1 MKLKRFAAGF
11 VAAVM
16 AFTVVGT
23 PLGDILPEVKVNVAT
38 VAGAETYGDF
48 WYDILDDGTVE
59 ITDYSGSAENVN
71 IPAEIDGKSV
81 TSIGDN
87 AFYNC
92 SSIISITIPNSVTSI
107 GDYAFDWC
115 LHLKSIT
122 IPNSVT
128 SIGYS
133 AFKYCASLANI
144 EIPDSVTSIGEFAF
158 DNCRNLISVTMPDS
172 VISIAKSTFCDC
184 KSLTSITIPDS
195 VTNIGD
201 SAFRGCESL
210 TSITIPDSVTSIG
223 YSAFF
228 KCEELIEIIVN
239 LDNKNYTSVNGILF
253 NKDKTELICYP
264 SGKFGRRYT
273 IPNGVTSIG
282 DSAFIGCTSLTS
294 ITIPNSVTSIGDSA
308 FSGCT
313 SLTSITIPN
322 SVASLGDSTFSDC
335 TGLTSITIPDSV
347 ASIGDST
354 FSDCT
359 SLASITIPDSVTSI
373 GDWAFSNC
381 TSLASITIP
390 DSVTSIGD
398 WAFKFCSNITSIDV
412 AVNNKNYISV
422 NNVLFNKDKTELM
435 VYPCGKDDKSYKIP
449 DSVTHIGDWTF
460 YNCTSLES
468 IEIPDSVT
476 SIGYKAFCNC
486 PLLINVEIP
495 NSVEKIEYG
504 AFGYIG
510 ESKNFS
516 GKVNDIFVI
525 YCANNSVAASY
536 AEENGI
542 TCKKLCTG
550 SHTYSNE
557 WTVDREATIDD
568 FGIKSRHCTK
578 CGFATD
584 ITVIPQKYELIY
596 EINDENNLCV
606 SGYKGK
612 PVNVVIPSEVDGKSV
627 TSIYGAFSDCSSLTS
642 ITIPDSVT
650 SIGYWYFDSCENLNE
665 INVNLDNKNY
675 TSVNGV
681 LFNKDKTTLL
691 RYPCG
696 KNDKNYIIPDSVT
709 SIGYESFERCTNLAS
724 ITIPDSVT
732 EIDSRAFSGC
742 TSLASITIPN
752 SVTSIGSSAFDGC
765 SSLTEIKVE
774 IGNLNYVSVNGV
786 LYNKNKTT
794 ILCYPAGKKDKNY
807 TIIDGVTSINVCA
820 FENCKSLTSIAIPNS
835 VTSIGGSAFYDCT
848 SLASI
853 TISNRVTSIDD
864 GTFYNCSSLTSIMI
878 PGSVTNI
885 GYHAFRG
892 CTSLTSIS
900 IPDSVT
906 SIGDGAFFGC
916 TSLKSITIPNSVT
929 NIDDCAFYNCTS
941 LASITI
947 PDSVI
952 NIGSSMFRY
961 CISLTDVTIPNSMTS
976 IGGSAFEGCTS
987 LTSIT
992 IPDSVTSIGDTA
1004 FFDCISLKNVTI
1016 SNSVTSIG
1024 NGAFMNCTNLTSIMI
1039 PGSVTNIGYSAFYN
1053 CTSLTNVTIP
1063 NSVIK
1068 INNGAFSRCAS
1079 LTSITIPDSVTGI
1092 GYHAFYK
1099 CINLNSATILSGATN
1114 IDNEAFEYCNKL
1126 KHIHIPYGSNY
1137 SEYSRKVD
1145 LPTDPEYYFVLTSS
1159 GHCPDESCPDG
1170 LYQPD
1175 IEDDRDNPN
1184 GVIINDGSYSL
1195 SDSNATSNGVMSSI
1209 SSGEKKDM
1217 TVDGGSL
1224 VIDGGLGK
1232 TYNIG
1237 TLTIKRGKLT
1247 IRNAVVNIDNLIIYG
1262 DSEYDGLWINSSAK
1276 VNVNMYADVTGGYN
1290 RLFTLWKKQGGTLSV
1305 SGTLNVNRDL
1315 TIEKGGNFT
1324 QNAGSTIK
1332 VNGNVEFTSC
1342 YAPVL
1347 RGGTLWIKGNF
1358 THKSAKTTADS
1369 NHKTIF
1375 FGNTDKKLSVGSF
1388 KFGKLYLTNEA
1399 DNGNNLKNV
1408 LRTENAPF
1416 GIMTCDANGIPV
1428 ASRGKYLKDY
1438 DGSGEWYNG
1447 WIGSVSKQFDSYGS
1461 VSNKI
1466 TGIEIVDKSVEE
1478 SIYAKV
1484 ETYAMLMATGLPDDM
1499 TGDSRNTCITF
1510 KNIKVNYKGKEKK
1523 ATISFVYK
1531 DAIAKLKEYAALLD
1545 TSFPSDGMHLSSIS
1559 YFVNIGNESFTGTYK
1574 MTAATNQK
1582 LFAQECLDII
1592 DKGWKD
1598 DVKSYVKTYSNKL
1611 CGVAYSKIKK
1621 PEFVNTLMN
1630 AYKTY
1635 GSTNEKIEKWKSLME
1650 KTMSTFDFADKLVS
1664 VHCPTDVYIYNKNG
1678 ELVGS
1683 VINNVINLDEDSDI
1697 IIFVENS
1704 EKTIYLDDEKY
1715 DIKVLANG
1723 TGTMD
1728 YSVTWIGD
1736 DGEELKSMSYSGLTV
1751 DGDHV
1756 YTQDTDNANGS
1767 QLEGTASGES
1777 ITVSPTETTVGE
1789 NIATNGHKLTVADN
1803 GGDDIWY
1810 CEDCGK
1816 YFSDEKGIN
1825 EVNINA
1831 VSLLE
1836 SISIGGTAL
1845 DALNYTD
1852 KSYKYKVNAEL
1863 RKPPE
1868 VTAVAKD
1875 SNAQIS
1881 IEQADGLLGYQYQRT
1896 ATVTVSSADGN
1907 NTSVYKIVFM
1917 PEDIVLSESDFTD
1930 TDYRDYIAGFDS
1942 NNDGILTADEL
1953 TDAELPSTD
1962 HNFGEWTIKKEAT
1975 CSEKGIATRTCADC
1989 DMTETASIPLVY
2001 HDYSDEWT
2009 TDKEPS
2015 CTEAGS
2021 KSHHC
2026 TRCKAKK
2033 DITSIPATG
2042 HTTVIDAAV
2051 APTCTESGLTEG
2063 SHCSVCDEIIKEQ
2076 EIIPALGHDIVNG
2089 ICKNCK
2095 RTELQCMQSNHPY
2108 DNDCDQT
2115 WTIHRDGAV
2124 RIDVT
2129 FTEDT
2134 YTESDYDYIYIYD
2147 GDDELVGSY
2156 SGDELSGTKIT
2167 VNSDTVKIRL
2177 TSDSSNTE
2185 YGFALDKI
2193 EYSTEAQCAHSNTEI
2208 RNAKSAGCTTEG
2220 YTGDTY
2226 CKDCGEKISSGEV
2239 IPATGHTE
2247 VTDKA
2252 VAATCTKTGL
2262 TEGKHCSVC
2271 DAVIKAQEVVPA
2283 KGHTEVTDK
2292 AVEATCTK
2300 TGLTE
2305 GKHCSVCDAVIKAQE
2320 VVPATGKHSFGNWKI
2335 TKAATCTA
2343 TGTKTR
2349 TCSVCGKVETQT
2361 IAKTA
2366 HKYVNTVVK
2375 PTYTAQGYTL
2385 HKCSVCGTSYKDTYT
2400 AKLTLA
2406 KVTGVRLGGRAADA
2420 LRVNWN
2426 KDANASGYIVE
2437 MYQGNKWV
2445 RAAKIASN
2453 ATTTYRAS
2461 GLKASTVYK
2470 FRVRAY
2476 KMSGKTAVYS
2486 AYSTE
2491 LAARTNPSVMTGV
2504 KLSGRAADA
2513 LRINWTKNT
2522 SADGY
2527 IIEMYQ
2533 GNKWVRVAKI
2543 TNSNTTTFRKAGL
2556 KASSVYKFR
2565 VRAYKM
2571 SGSTAL
2577 YGSYSAT
2584 VTARTNPSIVKGV
2597 KIGGKAKDAL
2607 RVNWTKNASA
2617 QGYIVEMYKGGKWVR
2632 VAKITNGNT
2641 TTYRKVG
2648 LAKNTAYK
2656 FRVKA
2661 YYMSGKTALYGNY
2674 GSVSGKTAAK

>member
-16 AFTVVGT
+16 ALAVLGT
-23 PLGDILPEVKVNVAT
+23 PLGDILPFVRESVAT
-38 VAGAETYGDF
+38 TAGAESYGDF
-48 WYDILDDGTVE
+48 EYDIYYNGTVE
-59 ITDYSGSAENVN
+59 ITKYNGSAEKVD

-81 TSIGDN
+81 ASIGYA
-87 AFYNC
+87 AFYDCRNL
-92 SSIISITIPNSVTSI
+92 ISITIPSSVISIRKAFISCVNLKVIDVAVDNKYYASANGVLFDKEKKTLIYYPCGKNDESYTIPNGVTSI
-107 GDYAFDWC
+107 GEEAFDTCWN
-115 LHLKSIT
+115 LKSIT
-122 IPNSVT
+122 IPNGVVW
-128 SIGYS
+128 IGES
-133 AFKYCASLANI
+133 AFNSCTELINI
-144 EIPDSVTSIGEFAF
+144 TIPDSVESIGYGAF
-158 DNCRNLISVTMPDS
+158 GSCN
-172 VISIAKSTFCDC
+172 
-184 KSLTSITIPDS
+184 SLTSITIPDGVEIIDEITFYNCFNLTSISIPDS
-195 VTNIGD
+195 VTYIGK
-201 SAFRGCESL
+201 SAFYNCQSLTKITLPDGITNIENQAFKGCSNLIDITIPSSIENIDDWVFYGCYSL

-223 YSAFF
+223 ESAFYCC
-228 KCEELIEIIVN
+228 K
-239 LDNKNYTSVNGILF
+239 
-253 NKDKTELICYP
+253 
-264 SGKFGRRYT
+264 
-273 IPNGVTSIG
+273 
-282 DSAFIGCTSLTS
+282 SLTS
-294 ITIPNSVTSIGDSA
+294 ITIPNSVTSI
-308 FSGCT
+308 
-313 SLTSITIPN
+313 
-322 SVASLGDSTFSDC
+322 
-335 TGLTSITIPDSV
+335 
-347 ASIGDST
+347 
-354 FSDCT
+354 
-359 SLASITIPDSVTSI
+359 
-373 GDWAFSNC
+373 
-381 TSLASITIP
+381 
-390 DSVTSIGD
+390 
-398 WAFKFCSNITSIDV
+398 
-412 AVNNKNYISV
+412 
-422 NNVLFNKDKTELM
+422 
-435 VYPCGKDDKSYKIP
+435 DD
-449 DSVTHIGDWTF
+449 
-460 YNCTSLES
+460 
-468 IEIPDSVT
+468 
-476 SIGYKAFCNC
+476 
-486 PLLINVEIP
+486 
-495 NSVEKIEYG
+495 
-504 AFGYIG
+504 
-510 ESKNFS
+510 
-516 GKVNDIFVI
+516 
-525 YCANNSVAASY
+525 
-536 AEENGI
+536 
-542 TCKKLCTG
+542 
-550 SHTYSNE
+550 
-557 WTVDREATIDD
+557 
-568 FGIKSRHCTK
+568 
-578 CGFATD
+578 
-584 ITVIPQKYELIY
+584 
-596 EINDENNLCV
+596 
-606 SGYKGK
+606 
-612 PVNVVIPSEVDGKSV
+612 
-627 TSIYGAFSDCSSLTS
+627 
-642 ITIPDSVT
+642 
-650 SIGYWYFDSCENLNE
+650 
-665 INVNLDNKNY
+665 
-675 TSVNGV
+675 
-681 LFNKDKTTLL
+681 
-691 RYPCG
+691 
-696 KNDKNYIIPDSVT
+696 
-709 SIGYESFERCTNLAS
+709 
-724 ITIPDSVT
+724 
-732 EIDSRAFSGC
+732 
-742 TSLASITIPN
+742 
-752 SVTSIGSSAFDGC
+752 
-765 SSLTEIKVE
+765 
-774 IGNLNYVSVNGV
+774 
-786 LYNKNKTT
+786 
-794 ILCYPAGKKDKNY
+794 
-807 TIIDGVTSINVCA
+807 
-820 FENCKSLTSIAIPNS
+820 
-835 VTSIGGSAFYDCT
+835 
-848 SLASI
+848 
-853 TISNRVTSIDD
+853 
-864 GTFYNCSSLTSIMI
+864 
-878 PGSVTNI
+878 
-885 GYHAFRG
+885 
-892 CTSLTSIS
+892 
-900 IPDSVT
+900 
-906 SIGDGAFFGC
+906 
-916 TSLKSITIPNSVT
+916 
-929 NIDDCAFYNCTS
+929 
-941 LASITI
+941 
-947 PDSVI
+947 
-952 NIGSSMFRY
+952 
-961 CISLTDVTIPNSMTS
+961 
-976 IGGSAFEGCTS
+976 
-987 LTSIT
+987 
-992 IPDSVTSIGDTA
+992 
-1004 FFDCISLKNVTI
+1004 
-1016 SNSVTSIG
+1016 
-1024 NGAFMNCTNLTSIMI
+1024 
-1039 PGSVTNIGYSAFYN
+1039 
-1053 CTSLTNVTIP
+1053 
-1063 NSVIK
+1063 
-1068 INNGAFSRCAS
+1068 
-1079 LTSITIPDSVTGI
+1079 
-1092 GYHAFYK
+1092 
-1099 CINLNSATILSGATN
+1099 
-1114 IDNEAFEYCNKL
+1114 EAFEYCDNL
-1126 KHIHIPYGSNY
+1126 KHIHIPYGTNY
-1137 SEYSRKVD
+1137 SEYSGKGS
-1145 LPTDPEYYFVLTSS
+1145 LPSDPEYYFVLTSS

-1290 RLFTLWKKQGGTLSV
+1290 RLFTLWKKQGGTLNV

-1347 RGGTLWIKGNF
+1347 KGGTLWVKGNF

-1416 GIMTCDANGIPV
+1416 GIMTCDANGTPV

-1438 DGSGEWYNG
+1438 DGTGEWYSG

-1728 YSVTWIGD
+1728 YSVMWIGD

-1836 SISIGGTAL
+1836 SISIGGAAL

-1852 KSYKYKVNAEL
+1852 KSYEYKVNAEL

-1896 ATVTVSSADGN
+1896 ATVTVTSADGN
-1907 NTSVYKIVFM
+1907 NTSVYKIVFI

-1962 HNFGEWTIKKEAT
+1962 HNFGEWTIKKKAT

-2042 HTTVIDAAV
+2042 HKYVETVV
-2051 APTCTESGLTEG
+2051 EPSYSNRGYTLYE
-2063 SHCSVCDEIIKEQ
+2063 CSVCGYSYKDNYEEQ
-2076 EIIPALGHDIVNG
+2076 LIVPAVTGFASGSQTKSSAVLGWDKVSCADG
-2089 ICKNCK
+2089 YAV
-2095 RTELQCMQSNHPY
+2095 ELY
-2108 DNDCDQT
+2108 T
-2115 WTIHRDGAV
+2115 DGKWNEV
-2124 RIDVT
+2124 FR
-2129 FTEDT
+2129 
-2134 YTESDYDYIYIYD
+2134 
-2147 GDDELVGSY
+2147 
-2156 SGDELSGTKIT
+2156 
-2167 VNSDTVKIRL
+2167 
-2177 TSDSSNTE
+2177 TSDSSVTSCTV
-2185 YGFALDKI
+2185 GSLKADSI
-2193 EYSTEAQCAHSNTEI
+2193 YSLRI
-2208 RNAKSAGCTTEG
+2208 RA
-2220 YTGDTY
+2220 
-2226 CKDCGEKISSGEV
+2226 
-2239 IPATGHTE
+2239 
-2247 VTDKA
+2247 
-2252 VAATCTKTGL
+2252 
-2262 TEGKHCSVC
+2262 
-2271 DAVIKAQEVVPA
+2271 
-2283 KGHTEVTDK
+2283 
-2292 AVEATCTK
+2292 
-2300 TGLTE
+2300 
-2305 GKHCSVCDAVIKAQE
+2305 
-2320 VVPATGKHSFGNWKI
+2320 F
-2335 TKAATCTA
+2335 
-2343 TGTKTR
+2343 
-2349 TCSVCGKVETQT
+2349 
-2361 IAKTA
+2361 
-2366 HKYVNTVVK
+2366 
-2375 PTYTAQGYTL
+2375 
-2385 HKCSVCGTSYKDTYT
+2385 KDTDDGTVYSDYT
-2400 AKLTLA
+2400 RLAVKTKLSG
-2406 KVTGVRLGGRAADA
+2406 VT
-2420 LRVNWN
+2420 
-2426 KDANASGYIVE
+2426 
-2437 MYQGNKWV
+2437 
-2445 RAAKIASN
+2445 
-2453 ATTTYRAS
+2453 
-2461 GLKASTVYK
+2461 GLKAQGVT
-2470 FRVRAY
+2470 A
-2476 KMSGKTAVYS
+2476 TAVK
-2486 AYSTE
+2486 
-2491 LAARTNPSVMTGV
+2491 LDWARNAGAT
-2504 KLSGRAADA
+2504 
-2513 LRINWTKNT
+2513 
-2522 SADGY
+2522 GY
-2527 IIEMYQ
+2527 IIEQ
-2533 GNKWVRVAKI
+2533 
-2543 TNSNTTTFRKAGL
+2543 
-2556 KASSVYKFR
+2556 
-2565 VRAYKM
+2565 
-2571 SGSTAL
+2571 
-2577 YGSYSAT
+2577 
-2584 VTARTNPSIVKGV
+2584 
-2597 KIGGKAKDAL
+2597 
-2607 RVNWTKNASA
+2607 
-2617 QGYIVEMYKGGKWVR
+2617 YKGGKWTQLAVTKNNYTLTFT
-2632 VAKITNGNT
+2632 VK
-2641 TTYRKVG
+2641 G
-2648 LAKNTAYK
+2648 LAECTPYS

-2661 YYMSGKTALYGNY
+2661 YKNDGGKTNYSDYVTVKASTLLGTVKNAKVTSTTGTWITLGWDRNTGATGYVLEQYKGGRWTEIAVTKNNTTLKFTVKGLRNDTTYSFRIKAYKTAGDTTTY
-2674 GSVSGKTAAK
+2674 GSYVRVVGTTDIPNVAKFTGSAVSASAVKLDWSKNDKATGYVIEQYKGGKWTEIKAVDNDVTEITVEGLAKGTAYTFRIKSVKTVDGADKSSEYASVKVNTAE

>member
-1 MKLKRFAAGF
+1 M
-11 VAAVM
+11 
-16 AFTVVGT
+16 
-23 PLGDILPEVKVNVAT
+23 
-38 VAGAETYGDF
+38 
-48 WYDILDDGTVE
+48 
-59 ITDYSGSAENVN
+59 
-71 IPAEIDGKSV
+71 
-81 TSIGDN
+81 
-87 AFYNC
+87 
-92 SSIISITIPNSVTSI
+92 TSI
-107 GDYAFDWC
+107 GDYAFEGC
-115 LHLKSIT
+115 TSLTNIT
-122 IPNSVT
+122 
-128 SIGYS
+128 
-133 AFKYCASLANI
+133 
-144 EIPDSVTSIGEFAF
+144 IPDSVTSIVDWAF
-158 DNCRNLISVTMPDS
+158 H
-172 VISIAKSTFCDC
+172 
-184 KSLTSITIPDS
+184 
-195 VTNIGD
+195 
-201 SAFRGCESL
+201 GCTSL

-223 YSAFF
+223 EYAF
-228 KCEELIEIIVN
+228 N
-239 LDNKNYTSVNGILF
+239 
-253 NKDKTELICYP
+253 
-264 SGKFGRRYT
+264 
-273 IPNGVTSIG
+273 
-282 DSAFIGCTSLTS
+282 GCTSLTS
-294 ITIPNSVTSIGDSA
+294 ITIPNSVTSIGGSA
-308 FSGCT
+308 FEGTALLDKQTTPVKYADSWVVNCDSDVENVIIKSGT
-313 SLTSITIPN
+313 KGIAN
-322 SVASLGDSTFSDC
+322 STF
-335 TGLTSITIPDSV
+335 
-347 ASIGDST
+347 
-354 FSDCT
+354 
-359 SLASITIPDSVTSI
+359 
-373 GDWAFSNC
+373 
-381 TSLASITIP
+381 
-390 DSVTSIGD
+390 
-398 WAFKFCSNITSIDV
+398 
-412 AVNNKNYISV
+412 
-422 NNVLFNKDKTELM
+422 
-435 VYPCGKDDKSYKIP
+435 
-449 DSVTHIGDWTF
+449 
-460 YNCTSLES
+460 
-468 IEIPDSVT
+468 
-476 SIGYKAFCNC
+476 
-486 PLLINVEIP
+486 
-495 NSVEKIEYG
+495 
-504 AFGYIG
+504 FG
-510 ESKNFS
+510 
-516 GKVNDIFVI
+516 
-525 YCANNSVAASY
+525 
-536 AEENGI
+536 
-542 TCKKLCTG
+542 
-550 SHTYSNE
+550 
-557 WTVDREATIDD
+557 
-568 FGIKSRHCTK
+568 
-578 CGFATD
+578 
-584 ITVIPQKYELIY
+584 
-596 EINDENNLCV
+596 
-606 SGYKGK
+606 
-612 PVNVVIPSEVDGKSV
+612 
-627 TSIYGAFSDCSSLTS
+627 CSSLTS

-650 SIGYWYFDSCENLNE
+650 SIGEYAFKGCISLTSITIPDSVTE
-665 INVNLDNKNY
+665 IGNRAFEDCSSLISITIPNSVTEICYSAFIGCTSLTAIDVEVWNDNY

-681 LFNKDKTTLL
+681 LFNKDKTELIC
-691 RYPCG
+691 YPAG
-696 KNDKNYIIPDSVT
+696 KTDKSYNIPDSVT
-709 SIGYESFERCTNLAS
+709 SIGYSAFDDCTSLISITIPNGVTSIGGGAFSGCTSLTS

-732 EIDSRAFSGC
+732 EIGYNAFS
-742 TSLASITIPN
+742 
-752 SVTSIGSSAFDGC
+752 
-765 SSLTEIKVE
+765 
-774 IGNLNYVSVNGV
+774 
-786 LYNKNKTT
+786 
-794 ILCYPAGKKDKNY
+794 
-807 TIIDGVTSINVCA
+807 
-820 FENCKSLTSIAIPNS
+820 
-835 VTSIGGSAFYDCT
+835 
-848 SLASI
+848 
-853 TISNRVTSIDD
+853 
-864 GTFYNCSSLTSIMI
+864 
-878 PGSVTNI
+878 
-885 GYHAFRG
+885 
-892 CTSLTSIS
+892 
-900 IPDSVT
+900 
-906 SIGDGAFFGC
+906 
-916 TSLKSITIPNSVT
+916 
-929 NIDDCAFYNCTS
+929 
-941 LASITI
+941 
-947 PDSVI
+947 
-952 NIGSSMFRY
+952 
-961 CISLTDVTIPNSMTS
+961 
-976 IGGSAFEGCTS
+976 GCTS

-992 IPDSVTSIGDTA
+992 IPDSVTSIGD
-1004 FFDCISLKNVTI
+1004 
-1016 SNSVTSIG
+1016 
-1024 NGAFMNCTNLTSIMI
+1024 
-1039 PGSVTNIGYSAFYN
+1039 SAFSG
-1053 CTSLTNVTIP
+1053 CTSLASITIP
-1063 NSVIK
+1063 SSVTEI
-1068 INNGAFSRCAS
+1068 GGSAFSGCTS
-1079 LTSITIPDSVTGI
+1079 LTSITIPNGVTSIGDWAFSGCSSLTSITIPNSVTEINWSAFSGCTSLTAIDVEVGNNNYTSVDGVLFNKDKTELICYPAGKTDKSYNIPDSVTSIGNRAFDGCTSLTSITIPNSVTSIGESAFEDCSSLTSITIPNSVTSIGESAFEDCSSLTSITIPNSVTSI
-1092 GYHAFYK
+1092 GYYAFYV
-1099 CINLNSATILSGATN
+1099 CTSLTSITIPNSVDNIGFGAFGCC
-1114 IDNEAFEYCNKL
+1114 DNL
-1126 KHIHIPYGSNY
+1126 KHIHIPYGTNY
-1137 SEYSRKVD
+1137 SEYSGKGG
-1145 LPTDPEYYFVLTSS
+1145 LPTEPEYYFVLTSS

-1342 YAPVL
+1342 YAPAL
-1347 RGGTLWIKGNF
+1347 RGGTLWVKGNF

-1416 GIMTCDANGIPV
+1416 GIMTCDANGTPV

-1438 DGSGEWYNG
+1438 DGTGEWYSG

-1664 VHCPTDVYIYNKNG
+1664 VHCPTDVYIYNKDG

-1683 VINNVINLDEDSDI
+1683 VINDVINLDEDSDI

-1723 TGTMD
+1723 TGAMD

-1736 DGEELKSMSYSGLTV
+1736 DGEELKSMRYSGLTV

-1767 QLEGTASGES
+1767 QLEGTVSGES

-1789 NIATNGHKLTVADN
+1789 NIATNGHKLMVADN

-1836 SISIGGTAL
+1836 SISIGGAAL

-1852 KSYKYKVNAEL
+1852 KSYEYKVNAEL

-1868 VTAVAKD
+1868 ITAVAKD
-1875 SNAQIS
+1875 ENAQIS

-1896 ATVTVSSADGN
+1896 ATVTVTSADGN

-1962 HNFGEWTIKKEAT
+1962 HNFGEWTIEKEAT
-1975 CSEKGIATRTCADC
+1975 CSEKGVATRTCADC

-2051 APTCTESGLTEG
+2051 TPTCTESGLTEG
-2063 SHCSVCDEIIKEQ
+2063 SHCSVCDEVIKEQ
-2076 EIIPALGHDIVNG
+2076 EIIPAPGHDIVNG

-2095 RTELQCMQSNHPY
+2095 QTELQCMQSNHPY

-2115 WTIHRDGAV
+2115 WTIHREGAV

-2129 FTEDT
+2129 FTDET
-2134 YTESDYDYIYIYD
+2134 YTESGYDYIYIYD
-2147 GDDELVGSY
+2147 GNDELIGKY
-2156 SGDELSGTKIT
+2156 SGGELSGKTIT

-2177 TSDSSNTE
+2177 TSDSDSTE
-2185 YGFALDKI
+2185 YGFALAKIESFDKI
-2193 EYSTEAQCAHSNTEI
+2193 PCIHTFVEI
-2208 RNAKSAGCTTEG
+2208 RNAKSANCITDG

-2226 CKDCGEKISSGEV
+2226 CKDCGELISSGEV
-2239 IPATGHTE
+2239 IPATGNH
-2247 VTDKA
+2247 K
-2252 VAATCTKTGL
+2252 
-2262 TEGKHCSVC
+2262 
-2271 DAVIKAQEVVPA
+2271 
-2283 KGHTEVTDK
+2283 
-2292 AVEATCTK
+2292 
-2300 TGLTE
+2300 
-2305 GKHCSVCDAVIKAQE
+2305 
-2320 VVPATGKHSFGNWKI
+2320 FGEWKI
-2335 TKAATCTA
+2335 TKAATCTTA
-2343 TGTKTR
+2343 GTQTR
-2349 TCSVCGKVETQT
+2349 SCPDCGKVETAT

-2366 HKYVNTVVK
+2366 HKYDNTVVK
-2375 PTYTAQGYTL
+2375 PTYTAKGYTL
-2385 HKCSVCGTSYKDTYT
+2385 HKCSACGASYKDTYT

-2406 KVTGVRLGGRAADA
+2406 KVGGFKVKAKDNASVT
-2420 LRVNWN
+2420 LQWN
-2426 KDANASGYIVE
+2426 KNANASGYIIEAYNGKTWSQVTKIAKNSTLTYKVTKLSASKT
-2437 MYQGNKWV
+2437 YQYRIKAYKTEGKATAYSANSATLGVNTNPSNMSGFKAKAKSYNSITLQWNKNTSATGYELQKWDGKKWV
-2445 RAAKIASN
+2445 TLTKISKN
-2453 ATTTYRAS
+2453 STTTYTVKSLKASTTYKYRIRAYKTIGKATQYS
-2461 GLKASTVYK
+2461 AYSATLSVNTNPTNMSGYKVKSKTATSITLQWNKNTSATGYELQKWDGKKWVALTKIAKNSTTTYTVKGLKASTTYK
-2470 FRVRAY
+2470 YRIRAY
-2476 KMSGKTAVYS
+2476 KTIGKATQYS
-2486 AYSTE
+2486 AYSAT
-2491 LAARTNPSVMTGV
+2491 LSVNTNPSNM
-2504 KLSGRAADA
+2504 SGFKAKSKTATSIT
-2513 LRINWTKNT
+2513 LQWNKNT
-2522 SADGY
+2522 SATGYELQKWDGK
-2527 IIEMYQ
+2527 
-2533 GNKWVRVAKI
+2533 KWVTLTKI
-2543 TNSNTTTFRKAGL
+2543 NKNSTTTYTVKSL
-2556 KASSVYKFR
+2556 KASTTYKYRIRAYKTIGKATQYSAYTATLSVNTNPSNMSGFKAKSTAKTSVTLQWNKNTSATGYEIQKWNGKKWVSAAKVTKNSTVTSTVKSLKKNTSYKFR
-2565 VRAYKM
+2565 IRAYK
-2571 SGSTAL
+2571 T
-2577 YGSYSAT
+2577 
-2584 VTARTNPSIVKGV
+2584 I
-2597 KIGGKAKDAL
+2597 GKATQYSSWSGTLTVK
-2607 RVNWTKNASA
+2607 TK
-2617 QGYIVEMYKGGKWVR
+2617 K
-2632 VAKITNGNT
+2632 
-2641 TTYRKVG
+2641 
-2648 LAKNTAYK
+2648 
-2656 FRVKA
+2656 
-2661 YYMSGKTALYGNY
+2661 
-2674 GSVSGKTAAK
+2674 

>member
-1 MKLKRFAAGF
+1 MKLKRLAAGIT
-11 VAAVM
+11 AAVM
-16 AFTVVGT
+16 AFAVMGT
-23 PLGDILPEVKVNVAT
+23 PLGDILPFVRESVAT
-38 VAGAETYGDF
+38 TAGAESYGDF
-48 WYDILDDGTVE
+48 EYDIYSIYNGTVE
-59 ITDYSGSAENVN
+59 ITKYNGSAENVD

-81 TSIGDN
+81 ASIGSA
-87 AFYNC
+87 AFYDCQNL
-92 SSIISITIPNSVTSI
+92 ISITIPSSVIDIRKAFISCVNLKVIDVAVDNKYYASANGVLFDKEKKTLIYYPCGKNDESYTIPNGVTSI
-107 GDYAFDWC
+107 GEEAFDRCWN
-115 LHLKSIT
+115 LKSIT
-122 IPNSVT
+122 IPNGVVW
-128 SIGYS
+128 IGES
-133 AFKYCASLANI
+133 AFNSCTELINI
-144 EIPDSVTSIGEFAF
+144 TIPDSVESIGYGAF
-158 DNCRNLISVTMPDS
+158 GSCN
-172 VISIAKSTFCDC
+172 
-184 KSLTSITIPDS
+184 SLTSITIPDGVEIIDEITFYNCFNLTSISIPDS
-195 VTNIGD
+195 VTYIGK
-201 SAFRGCESL
+201 SAFYNCQSLTKITLPDGITNIENQAFKGCSNLIDITIPSSIENIDDWVFYGCYSL

-223 YSAFF
+223 ESAFYCC
-228 KCEELIEIIVN
+228 K
-239 LDNKNYTSVNGILF
+239 
-253 NKDKTELICYP
+253 
-264 SGKFGRRYT
+264 
-273 IPNGVTSIG
+273 
-282 DSAFIGCTSLTS
+282 SLTS
-294 ITIPNSVTSIGDSA
+294 ITIPNSVTSI
-308 FSGCT
+308 
-313 SLTSITIPN
+313 
-322 SVASLGDSTFSDC
+322 
-335 TGLTSITIPDSV
+335 
-347 ASIGDST
+347 
-354 FSDCT
+354 
-359 SLASITIPDSVTSI
+359 
-373 GDWAFSNC
+373 
-381 TSLASITIP
+381 
-390 DSVTSIGD
+390 
-398 WAFKFCSNITSIDV
+398 
-412 AVNNKNYISV
+412 
-422 NNVLFNKDKTELM
+422 
-435 VYPCGKDDKSYKIP
+435 DD
-449 DSVTHIGDWTF
+449 
-460 YNCTSLES
+460 
-468 IEIPDSVT
+468 
-476 SIGYKAFCNC
+476 
-486 PLLINVEIP
+486 
-495 NSVEKIEYG
+495 
-504 AFGYIG
+504 
-510 ESKNFS
+510 
-516 GKVNDIFVI
+516 
-525 YCANNSVAASY
+525 
-536 AEENGI
+536 
-542 TCKKLCTG
+542 
-550 SHTYSNE
+550 
-557 WTVDREATIDD
+557 
-568 FGIKSRHCTK
+568 
-578 CGFATD
+578 
-584 ITVIPQKYELIY
+584 
-596 EINDENNLCV
+596 
-606 SGYKGK
+606 
-612 PVNVVIPSEVDGKSV
+612 
-627 TSIYGAFSDCSSLTS
+627 
-642 ITIPDSVT
+642 
-650 SIGYWYFDSCENLNE
+650 
-665 INVNLDNKNY
+665 
-675 TSVNGV
+675 
-681 LFNKDKTTLL
+681 
-691 RYPCG
+691 
-696 KNDKNYIIPDSVT
+696 
-709 SIGYESFERCTNLAS
+709 
-724 ITIPDSVT
+724 
-732 EIDSRAFSGC
+732 
-742 TSLASITIPN
+742 
-752 SVTSIGSSAFDGC
+752 
-765 SSLTEIKVE
+765 
-774 IGNLNYVSVNGV
+774 
-786 LYNKNKTT
+786 
-794 ILCYPAGKKDKNY
+794 
-807 TIIDGVTSINVCA
+807 
-820 FENCKSLTSIAIPNS
+820 
-835 VTSIGGSAFYDCT
+835 
-848 SLASI
+848 
-853 TISNRVTSIDD
+853 
-864 GTFYNCSSLTSIMI
+864 
-878 PGSVTNI
+878 
-885 GYHAFRG
+885 
-892 CTSLTSIS
+892 
-900 IPDSVT
+900 
-906 SIGDGAFFGC
+906 
-916 TSLKSITIPNSVT
+916 
-929 NIDDCAFYNCTS
+929 
-941 LASITI
+941 
-947 PDSVI
+947 
-952 NIGSSMFRY
+952 
-961 CISLTDVTIPNSMTS
+961 
-976 IGGSAFEGCTS
+976 
-987 LTSIT
+987 
-992 IPDSVTSIGDTA
+992 
-1004 FFDCISLKNVTI
+1004 
-1016 SNSVTSIG
+1016 
-1024 NGAFMNCTNLTSIMI
+1024 
-1039 PGSVTNIGYSAFYN
+1039 
-1053 CTSLTNVTIP
+1053 
-1063 NSVIK
+1063 
-1068 INNGAFSRCAS
+1068 
-1079 LTSITIPDSVTGI
+1079 
-1092 GYHAFYK
+1092 
-1099 CINLNSATILSGATN
+1099 
-1114 IDNEAFEYCNKL
+1114 EAFEYCDNL
-1126 KHIHIPYGSNY
+1126 KHIHIPYGTNY
-1137 SEYSRKVD
+1137 SEYSGKGS
-1145 LPTDPEYYFVLTSS
+1145 LPSDPEYYFVLTSS

-1224 VIDGGLGK
+1224 VIDGGIGK

-1237 TLTIKRGKLT
+1237 TLTIKRGNLT

-1342 YAPVL
+1342 YAPAL
-1347 RGGTLWIKGNF
+1347 KGGTLWVKGNF

-1416 GIMTCDANGIPV
+1416 GIMTCDANGTPV

-1447 WIGSVSKQFDSYGS
+1447 WIGSVSRQFDSYGS

-1574 MTAATNQK
+1574 MMAATNQK

-1852 KSYKYKVNAEL
+1852 KSYEYKVNAEL

-1896 ATVTVSSADGN
+1896 ATVTVTSADGN

-1930 TDYRDYIAGFDS
+1930 ADYRDYIAGFDS

-1975 CSEKGIATRTCADC
+1975 CSEKGVATRTCADC

-2051 APTCTESGLTEG
+2051 APSCTEPGLTEG

-2185 YGFALDKI
+2185 YGFALAKI
-2193 EYSTEAQCAHSNTEI
+2193 EAIYETQCDHSNTEI
-2208 RNAKSAGCTTEG
+2208 RNSKSAGCTTEG

-2226 CKDCGEKISSGEV
+2226 CKNCGEKISSGEV
-2239 IPATGHTE
+2239 IPAKGHTE

-2271 DAVIKAQEVVPA
+2271 NAVIKAQE
-2283 KGHTEVTDK
+2283 T
-2292 AVEATCTK
+2292 
-2300 TGLTE
+2300 
-2305 GKHCSVCDAVIKAQE
+2305 
-2320 VVPATGKHSFGNWKI
+2320 VPATGKHSFGNWKI

-2349 TCSVCGKVETQT
+2349 TCSGCGKVETAT

-2385 HKCSVCGTSYKDTYT
+2385 HKCSVCGASYKDTYT

-2406 KVTGVRLGGRAADA
+2406 KVTGVKLGGRAADA
-2420 LRVNWN
+2420 LRVNWTKN
-2426 KDANASGYIVE
+2426 ANASGYIVE
-2437 MYQGNKWV
+2437 MYKGGKWV
-2445 RAAKIASN
+2445 RVAKITNNS
-2453 ATTTYRAS
+2453 TTTFRKA
-2461 GLKASTVYK
+2461 GLKAGTVYK
-2470 FRVRAY
+2470 FRVKAY
-2476 KMSGKTAVYS
+2476 KMSGKTAVYG
-2486 AYSTE
+2486 AYSATV
-2491 LAARTNPSVMTGV
+2491 AARTNPSVMTGA

-2527 IIEMYQ
+2527 IVEMYQ

-2543 TNSNTTTFRKAGL
+2543 TNNSTTTFRKAGL

-2571 SGSTAL
+2571 SGKTAL
-2577 YGSYSAT
+2577 YGNYSAT

-2607 RVNWTKNASA
+2607 RVNWTKNTSA

-2641 TTYRKVG
+2641 TTFRKAG

-2656 FRVKA
+2656 FRVCA

>member
-1 MKLKRFAAGF
+1 MKLKRFAAGIT
-11 VAAVM
+11 AAVM

-23 PLGDILPEVKVNVAT
+23 PLGDILPEVKANVAT

-59 ITDYSGSAENVN
+59 ITDYSGSEENVD

-107 GDYAFDWC
+107 GDYAFDCC

-122 IPNSVT
+122 IPN
-128 SIGYS
+128 
-133 AFKYCASLANI
+133 
-144 EIPDSVTSIGEFAF
+144 SVTSIGEFAF
-158 DNCRNLISVTMPDS
+158 DNCRNLISVTIPNS
-172 VISIAKSTFCDC
+172 VISIGKSTFEDCTSLTSITIPESVTSIGESAFSGCKSLTSITIPESVTSIGESAFSGC

-195 VTNIGD
+195 VTCIG
-201 SAFRGCESL
+201 SFYSCEN
-210 TSITIPDSVTSIG
+210 
-223 YSAFF
+223 
-228 KCEELIEIIVN
+228 LIEIIVN

-264 SGKFGRRYT
+264 SGKFGMRYT

-282 DSAFIGCTSLTS
+282 DSAFSSCSNLTS

-308 FSGCT
+308 FGGCS
-313 SLTSITIPN
+313 SLTSVTIPN
-322 SVASLGDSTFSDC
+322 
-335 TGLTSITIPDSV
+335 
-347 ASIGDST
+347 
-354 FSDCT
+354 
-359 SLASITIPDSVTSI
+359 SVTSI
-373 GDWAFSNC
+373 GDEAFWS
-381 TSLASITIP
+381 
-390 DSVTSIGD
+390 
-398 WAFKFCSNITSIDV
+398 
-412 AVNNKNYISV
+412 
-422 NNVLFNKDKTELM
+422 
-435 VYPCGKDDKSYKIP
+435 
-449 DSVTHIGDWTF
+449 
-460 YNCTSLES
+460 
-468 IEIPDSVT
+468 
-476 SIGYKAFCNC
+476 
-486 PLLINVEIP
+486 
-495 NSVEKIEYG
+495 
-504 AFGYIG
+504 
-510 ESKNFS
+510 
-516 GKVNDIFVI
+516 
-525 YCANNSVAASY
+525 
-536 AEENGI
+536 
-542 TCKKLCTG
+542 
-550 SHTYSNE
+550 
-557 WTVDREATIDD
+557 
-568 FGIKSRHCTK
+568 
-578 CGFATD
+578 
-584 ITVIPQKYELIY
+584 
-596 EINDENNLCV
+596 
-606 SGYKGK
+606 
-612 PVNVVIPSEVDGKSV
+612 
-627 TSIYGAFSDCSSLTS
+627 CSSLTS
-642 ITIPDSVT
+642 ITIPDRVT
-650 SIGYWYFDSCENLNE
+650 SIGWYAFKYCSSLIAIDVAVDNE
-665 INVNLDNKNY
+665 NY
-675 TSVNGV
+675 TAVDGV
-681 LFNKDKTTLL
+681 LFSNDTKNIICYPEGKTDKS
-691 RYPCG
+691 Y
-696 KNDKNYIIPDSVT
+696 
-709 SIGYESFERCTNLAS
+709 
-724 ITIPDSVT
+724 
-732 EIDSRAFSGC
+732 
-742 TSLASITIPN
+742 TIPN
-752 SVTSIGSSAFDGC
+752 G
-765 SSLTEIKVE
+765 
-774 IGNLNYVSVNGV
+774 
-786 LYNKNKTT
+786 
-794 ILCYPAGKKDKNY
+794 
-807 TIIDGVTSINVCA
+807 
-820 FENCKSLTSIAIPNS
+820 
-835 VTSIGGSAFYDCT
+835 
-848 SLASI
+848 
-853 TISNRVTSIDD
+853 
-864 GTFYNCSSLTSIMI
+864 
-878 PGSVTNI
+878 
-885 GYHAFRG
+885 
-892 CTSLTSIS
+892 
-900 IPDSVT
+900 VT
-906 SIGDGAFFGC
+906 SIGDWAFQ
-916 TSLKSITIPNSVT
+916 N
-929 NIDDCAFYNCTS
+929 
-941 LASITI
+941 
-947 PDSVI
+947 
-952 NIGSSMFRY
+952 
-961 CISLTDVTIPNSMTS
+961 
-976 IGGSAFEGCTS
+976 CTS

-992 IPDSVTSIGDTA
+992 IPDSVTSIGDSA
-1004 FFDCISLKNVTI
+1004 FEYCTSLTSITIPNSVTNIDWYAFRFCTSLTNIEIPRNVTSIGQQVFDNCISLKNIAIPNSVTSIGEYAFRDCSSLTSVTIPDGVMSIGDSAFSSCSSLTSIMIPDGVTSIGKYAFYKCSSLASVTI

-1024 NGAFMNCTNLTSIMI
+1024 ERTFYNCSSLASVTIPESVTSIGYGAFE
-1039 PGSVTNIGYSAFYN
+1039 Y
-1053 CTSLTNVTIP
+1053 CTSLTSITISESVTSIGNYAFKNCSSLTSVTIP
-1063 NSVIK
+1063 NSVDNIGM
-1068 INNGAFSRCAS
+1068 GAFSYC
-1079 LTSITIPDSVTGI
+1079 
-1092 GYHAFYK
+1092 
-1099 CINLNSATILSGATN
+1099 
-1114 IDNEAFEYCNKL
+1114 DNL
-1126 KHIHIPYGSNY
+1126 KHIHIPYGTNY
-1137 SEYSRKVD
+1137 YEYSGKCG

-1159 GHCPDESCPDG
+1159 GHCPDESCPNG

-1195 SDSNATSNGVMSSI
+1195 NDSNATSNGVISSI
-1209 SSGEKKDM
+1209 SSGVKKDM

-1237 TLTIKRGKLT
+1237 TLTIKRGNLT

-1315 TIEKGGNFT
+1315 IIEKGGNFT

-1332 VNGNVEFTSC
+1332 VSGNVEFTSC
-1342 YAPVL
+1342 YAPAL
-1347 RGGTLWIKGNF
+1347 RGGTLWVKGNF

-1416 GIMTCDANGIPV
+1416 GIMTCDANGTPV

-1447 WIGSVSKQFDSYGS
+1447 WIGSVSRQFDSYGS

-1896 ATVTVSSADGN
+1896 ATVTVTSADGN

-1930 TDYRDYIAGFDS
+1930 ADYRDYIAGFDS

-2042 HTTVIDAAV
+2042 HTIVIDAAV

-2095 RTELQCMQSNHPY
+2095 QTELQCMQSNHPY

-2134 YTESDYDYIYIYD
+2134 YTESNYDYIYIYD
-2147 GDDELVGSY
+2147 GDDELIGSY
-2156 SGDELSGTKIT
+2156 SGDELSGKTIT

-2185 YGFALDKI
+2185 YGFALAKI
-2193 EYSTEAQCAHSNTEI
+2193 EAIYETQCDHSNTEI

-2239 IPATGHTE
+2239 IPAKGHTE

-2252 VAATCTKTGL
+2252 VTATCTKTGL

-2271 DAVIKAQEVVPA
+2271 NAVIKAQE
-2283 KGHTEVTDK
+2283 T
-2292 AVEATCTK
+2292 
-2300 TGLTE
+2300 
-2305 GKHCSVCDAVIKAQE
+2305 
-2320 VVPATGKHSFGNWKI
+2320 VPATGKHSFGNWKI
-2335 TKAATCTA
+2335 TKAATCMA
-2343 TGTKTR
+2343 EGTQTR

-2366 HKYVNTVVK
+2366 HKYANTVVK

-2406 KVTGVRLGGRAADA
+2406 KVTGAKLG
-2420 LRVNWN
+2420 
-2426 KDANASGYIVE
+2426 
-2437 MYQGNKWV
+2437 
-2445 RAAKIASN
+2445 
-2453 ATTTYRAS
+2453 
-2461 GLKASTVYK
+2461 
-2470 FRVRAY
+2470 
-2476 KMSGKTAVYS
+2476 
-2486 AYSTE
+2486 
-2491 LAARTNPSVMTGV
+2491 
-2504 KLSGRAADA
+2504 GRAADA
-2513 LRINWTKNT
+2513 LRINWSKNA

-2527 IIEMYQ
+2527 IVEMYQ

-2543 TNSNTTTFRKAGL
+2543 TSNSTTTFRKAGL

-2571 SGSTAL
+2571 EGKAVAYGAYSTELVARTNPSVMTGAKLGGRAADALRINWSKNASADGYIVEMYQGNKWVRVAKITNGNTTTFRKAVLKASTVYKFRVRAYKMSGKTAL
-2577 YGSYSAT
+2577 YGNYSAT

-2597 KIGGKAKDAL
+2597 KIAGKAKDAL

-2641 TTYRKVG
+2641 TTFRKAG

-2656 FRVKA
+2656 FRVCA

>member
-23 PLGDILPEVKVNVAT
+23 PLEDILPEVKANVAT
-38 VAGAETYGDF
+38 VASAAETYGDF
-48 WYDILDDGTVE
+48 GYDILDDGTVIIE
-59 ITDYSGSAENVN
+59 RYYGNAENID

-81 TSIGDN
+81 TSIGDFAFGDCTNLVSVMIPDSVTYIGWYAFIRCKKLTSIVIPESVVEICSSAFEDCTNLTSITIPKNLTYIGASTFENCKNLTNIIIPNSVKVIGGSAFSGCTGITTIVIPNSVKVIGGSAFSGCINLSNITIPDSIAEIGGN
-87 AFYNC
+87 AFYDTALLNNQVTSEKYIDTWVVECSNNCESVTIKNGTKGIADDTFSSCSKLTSVTIPESVTKIGSSAFSNCTSLTSIILPDGVEEIC
-92 SSIISITIPNSVTSI
+92 SSTFSNCTSLTSITIPDGVTSIGDGAFRSTSLANVTIPNSVTSI
-107 GDYAFDWC
+107 GAGAFSRTN
-115 LHLKSIT
+115 LISIIIPDGVTSISNSTFYNCYNLTNVT
-122 IPNSVT
+122 IPSSVT
-128 SIGYS
+128 SIGAN
-133 AFKYCASLANI
+133 AFWDTNLK
-144 EIPDSVTSIGEFAF
+144 SVT
-158 DNCRNLISVTMPDS
+158 LPD
-172 VISIAKSTFCDC
+172 
-184 KSLTSITIPDS
+184 
-195 VTNIGD
+195 
-201 SAFRGCESL
+201 
-210 TSITIPDSVTSIG
+210 
-223 YSAFF
+223 
-228 KCEELIEIIVN
+228 
-239 LDNKNYTSVNGILF
+239 
-253 NKDKTELICYP
+253 
-264 SGKFGRRYT
+264 
-273 IPNGVTSIG
+273 GVTSIG
-282 DSAFIGCTSLTS
+282 DHAFYHCTNLTS
-294 ITIPNSVTSIGDSA
+294 ITIPNSVSNIESYAFSDCKSLKNLNIPIGIKDIYSFIFYGCESLTNIIIPGSVKSIGFSA
-308 FSGCT
+308 FRDCT
-313 SLTSITIPN
+313 NLTSITIPN
-322 SVASLGDSTFSDC
+322 SV
-335 TGLTSITIPDSV
+335 
-347 ASIGDST
+347 
-354 FSDCT
+354 
-359 SLASITIPDSVTSI
+359 
-373 GDWAFSNC
+373 
-381 TSLASITIP
+381 
-390 DSVTSIGD
+390 
-398 WAFKFCSNITSIDV
+398 
-412 AVNNKNYISV
+412 
-422 NNVLFNKDKTELM
+422 M
-435 VYPCGKDDKSYKIP
+435 
-449 DSVTHIGDWTF
+449 
-460 YNCTSLES
+460 S
-468 IEIPDSVT
+468 IE
-476 SIGYKAFCNC
+476 GMAF
-486 PLLINVEIP
+486 
-495 NSVEKIEYG
+495 
-504 AFGYIG
+504 
-510 ESKNFS
+510 
-516 GKVNDIFVI
+516 
-525 YCANNSVAASY
+525 
-536 AEENGI
+536 NG
-542 TCKKLCTG
+542 C
-550 SHTYSNE
+550 
-557 WTVDREATIDD
+557 
-568 FGIKSRHCTK
+568 
-578 CGFATD
+578 
-584 ITVIPQKYELIY
+584 Q
-596 EINDENNLCV
+596 
-606 SGYKGK
+606 
-612 PVNVVIPSEVDGKSV
+612 
-627 TSIYGAFSDCSSLTS
+627 
-642 ITIPDSVT
+642 
-650 SIGYWYFDSCENLNE
+650 
-665 INVNLDNKNY
+665 
-675 TSVNGV
+675 
-681 LFNKDKTTLL
+681 
-691 RYPCG
+691 
-696 KNDKNYIIPDSVT
+696 
-709 SIGYESFERCTNLAS
+709 
-724 ITIPDSVT
+724 
-732 EIDSRAFSGC
+732 
-742 TSLASITIPN
+742 
-752 SVTSIGSSAFDGC
+752 
-765 SSLTEIKVE
+765 
-774 IGNLNYVSVNGV
+774 
-786 LYNKNKTT
+786 
-794 ILCYPAGKKDKNY
+794 
-807 TIIDGVTSINVCA
+807 
-820 FENCKSLTSIAIPNS
+820 
-835 VTSIGGSAFYDCT
+835 
-848 SLASI
+848 
-853 TISNRVTSIDD
+853 
-864 GTFYNCSSLTSIMI
+864 
-878 PGSVTNI
+878 
-885 GYHAFRG
+885 
-892 CTSLTSIS
+892 
-900 IPDSVT
+900 
-906 SIGDGAFFGC
+906 
-916 TSLKSITIPNSVT
+916 
-929 NIDDCAFYNCTS
+929 
-941 LASITI
+941 
-947 PDSVI
+947 
-952 NIGSSMFRY
+952 
-961 CISLTDVTIPNSMTS
+961 
-976 IGGSAFEGCTS
+976 S

-992 IPDSVTSIGDTA
+992 IPDSVTSIGDNA
-1004 FFDCISLKNVTI
+1004 FQYC
-1016 SNSVTSIG
+1016 
-1024 NGAFMNCTNLTSIMI
+1024 
-1039 PGSVTNIGYSAFYN
+1039 
-1053 CTSLTNVTIP
+1053 
-1063 NSVIK
+1063 
-1068 INNGAFSRCAS
+1068 
-1079 LTSITIPDSVTGI
+1079 DS
-1092 GYHAFYK
+1092 
-1099 CINLNSATILSGATN
+1099 
-1114 IDNEAFEYCNKL
+1114 L
-1126 KHIHIPYGSNY
+1126 KHIHIPFGTNY
-1137 SEYSRKVD
+1137 SDYLIKSG
-1145 LPTDPEYYFVLTSS
+1145 LPYESKYYINLSTN

-1247 IRNAVVNIDNLIIYG
+1247 ISNAVVNIDNLIIYG

-1324 QNAGSTIK
+1324 QNAGSIIK

-1342 YAPVL
+1342 YAPAL
-1347 RGGTLWIKGNF
+1347 KGGTLWVKGNF

-1416 GIMTCDANGIPV
+1416 GIMTCDANGTPV

-1447 WIGSVSKQFDSYGS
+1447 WIGSVSRQFDSYGS

-1697 IIFVENS
+1697 IIFVDNS

-1896 ATVTVSSADGN
+1896 ATVTVTSADGN

-2015 CTEAGS
+2015 CTEVGS

-2051 APTCTESGLTEG
+2051 APSCTEPGLTEG

-2177 TSDSSNTE
+2177 TSDSDSTE
-2185 YGFALDKI
+2185 YGFALAKI
-2193 EYSTEAQCAHSNTEI
+2193 EAIYETQCDHSNTEI

-2239 IPATGHTE
+2239 IPATGNH
-2247 VTDKA
+2247 K
-2252 VAATCTKTGL
+2252 
-2262 TEGKHCSVC
+2262 
-2271 DAVIKAQEVVPA
+2271 
-2283 KGHTEVTDK
+2283 
-2292 AVEATCTK
+2292 
-2300 TGLTE
+2300 
-2305 GKHCSVCDAVIKAQE
+2305 
-2320 VVPATGKHSFGNWKI
+2320 FGDWTI
-2335 TKAATCTA
+2335 TKAATCTTAGTQTRTCSGCGKVETQTIKALGHKYSTTWTTDKAATCGAAGSKSHHCTRCGAKKDVTAIPVTGKHDFNDWKTTKAATYTA

-2349 TCSVCGKVETQT
+2349 TCKVCKKTETAT
-2361 IAKTA
+2361 I
-2366 HKYVNTVVK
+2366 
-2375 PTYTAQGYTL
+2375 
-2385 HKCSVCGTSYKDTYT
+2385 

-2406 KVTGVRLGGRAADA
+2406 KIGGFKAKAKDSTSIT
-2420 LRVNWN
+2420 LQWN
-2426 KDANASGYIVE
+2426 KNSSASGYIIEVYNGKTWSQVTKVTSNNTLTYKVTKLSASKTYRYRIKAYKTE
-2437 MYQGNKWV
+2437 GKSTAYSAYSATLSVNTNPSNMSGFKAKSKSYNSITLQWNKNTSATGYELQKWDGKKWV
-2445 RAAKIASN
+2445 TLTKIAKNS
-2453 ATTTYRAS
+2453 TTTYTVKSLKTSTTYKYRIRAYKTIGKTTQYSAYTATLSVNTNPSNMS
-2461 GLKASTVYK
+2461 GFKAKSKSYNSVTLQWNKNTSATGYELQKWDGKKWVTLTKISKNSTTTYTVKSLKASTTYK
-2470 FRVRAY
+2470 YRIRAY
-2476 KMSGKTAVYS
+2476 KTIGKTTQYS
-2486 AYSTE
+2486 AYTATLSVN
-2491 LAARTNPSVMTGV
+2491 TNPSNM
-2504 KLSGRAADA
+2504 SGFKAKSTAKTSVT
-2513 LRINWTKNT
+2513 LQWNKNT
-2522 SADGY
+2522 SATGY
-2527 IIEMYQ
+2527 EIQ
-2533 GNKWVRVAKI
+2533 KWNGKKWVSAAKV
-2543 TNSNTTTFRKAGL
+2543 TKNSTVTSTVKSL
-2556 KASSVYKFR
+2556 KANTSYKFR
-2565 VRAYKM
+2565 IRAYK
-2571 SGSTAL
+2571 T
-2577 YGSYSAT
+2577 
-2584 VTARTNPSIVKGV
+2584 I
-2597 KIGGKAKDAL
+2597 GKATQYSSWSGTLTVK
-2607 RVNWTKNASA
+2607 TK
-2617 QGYIVEMYKGGKWVR
+2617 K
-2632 VAKITNGNT
+2632 
-2641 TTYRKVG
+2641 
-2648 LAKNTAYK
+2648 
-2656 FRVKA
+2656 
-2661 YYMSGKTALYGNY
+2661 
-2674 GSVSGKTAAK
+2674 

>member
-23 PLGDILPEVKVNVAT
+23 PLGDILPEVKANVAT
-38 VAGAETYGDF
+38 VAGAETYTYGDF
-48 WYDILDDGTVE
+48 EYVILDDDTVE
-59 ITDYSGSAENVN
+59 ITDYSGYERVLD
-71 IPAEIDGKSV
+71 IPSSIDGKSV
-81 TSIGDN
+81 TSIGES
-87 AFYNC
+87 AFSCCYYLL
-92 SSIISITIPNSVTSI
+92 SIT
-107 GDYAFDWC
+107 
-115 LHLKSIT
+115 
-122 IPNSVT
+122 
-128 SIGYS
+128 
-133 AFKYCASLANI
+133 
-144 EIPDSVTSIGEFAF
+144 IPDSVTSIGNSAF
-158 DNCRNLISVTMPDS
+158 THTKFTRITIPDSVTSIGNSAFAYTDLTSIIIPDS
-172 VISIAKSTFCDC
+172 VISIGDYAFSTSTNLASVTISDSVTSIGNYVFDACYSLKSVTIPDGVTSIGDSTFSNCASLASITIPDGVTSIGNSAFDGC
-184 KSLTSITIPDS
+184 TRLTGVIIPDSVTNIGDYAFCSCYNLTSITIPDS
-195 VTNIGD
+195 VTNIGVGTFAACSGLRSIDLASENSNYISVDGVLFNKDKTQLKCYPAGKTDKTYTIPDSVTIIDD
-201 SAFRGCESL
+201 SAFDHCTRLTSIIIPYGVTRIGNRTFCNCEGLTNIIIPHSVTSIGNVAFYHCENLTSIMITGSVRSIDNGAFEGCKSL

-223 YSAFF
+223 
-228 KCEELIEIIVN
+228 E
-239 LDNKNYTSVNGILF
+239 
-253 NKDKTELICYP
+253 
-264 SGKFGRRYT
+264 
-273 IPNGVTSIG
+273 
-282 DSAFIGCTSLTS
+282 
-294 ITIPNSVTSIGDSA
+294 
-308 FSGCT
+308 
-313 SLTSITIPN
+313 
-322 SVASLGDSTFSDC
+322 
-335 TGLTSITIPDSV
+335 
-347 ASIGDST
+347 
-354 FSDCT
+354 
-359 SLASITIPDSVTSI
+359 
-373 GDWAFSNC
+373 
-381 TSLASITIP
+381 
-390 DSVTSIGD
+390 
-398 WAFKFCSNITSIDV
+398 
-412 AVNNKNYISV
+412 
-422 NNVLFNKDKTELM
+422 
-435 VYPCGKDDKSYKIP
+435 
-449 DSVTHIGDWTF
+449 
-460 YNCTSLES
+460 
-468 IEIPDSVT
+468 
-476 SIGYKAFCNC
+476 
-486 PLLINVEIP
+486 
-495 NSVEKIEYG
+495 
-504 AFGYIG
+504 
-510 ESKNFS
+510 
-516 GKVNDIFVI
+516 
-525 YCANNSVAASY
+525 
-536 AEENGI
+536 
-542 TCKKLCTG
+542 
-550 SHTYSNE
+550 
-557 WTVDREATIDD
+557 
-568 FGIKSRHCTK
+568 
-578 CGFATD
+578 
-584 ITVIPQKYELIY
+584 
-596 EINDENNLCV
+596 
-606 SGYKGK
+606 
-612 PVNVVIPSEVDGKSV
+612 
-627 TSIYGAFSDCSSLTS
+627 
-642 ITIPDSVT
+642 
-650 SIGYWYFDSCENLNE
+650 
-665 INVNLDNKNY
+665 
-675 TSVNGV
+675 
-681 LFNKDKTTLL
+681 
-691 RYPCG
+691 
-696 KNDKNYIIPDSVT
+696 
-709 SIGYESFERCTNLAS
+709 
-724 ITIPDSVT
+724 
-732 EIDSRAFSGC
+732 
-742 TSLASITIPN
+742 
-752 SVTSIGSSAFDGC
+752 
-765 SSLTEIKVE
+765 
-774 IGNLNYVSVNGV
+774 
-786 LYNKNKTT
+786 
-794 ILCYPAGKKDKNY
+794 
-807 TIIDGVTSINVCA
+807 
-820 FENCKSLTSIAIPNS
+820 
-835 VTSIGGSAFYDCT
+835 SAFYDCT

-853 TISNRVTSIDD
+853 T
-864 GTFYNCSSLTSIMI
+864 L
-878 PGSVTNI
+878 
-885 GYHAFRG
+885 
-892 CTSLTSIS
+892 
-900 IPDSVT
+900 PDSLM
-906 SIGDGAFFGC
+906 SIGD
-916 TSLKSITIPNSVT
+916 N
-929 NIDDCAFYNCTS
+929 
-941 LASITI
+941 
-947 PDSVI
+947 
-952 NIGSSMFRY
+952 
-961 CISLTDVTIPNSMTS
+961 
-976 IGGSAFEGCTS
+976 
-987 LTSIT
+987 
-992 IPDSVTSIGDTA
+992 
-1004 FFDCISLKNVTI
+1004 
-1016 SNSVTSIG
+1016 
-1024 NGAFMNCTNLTSIMI
+1024 
-1039 PGSVTNIGYSAFYN
+1039 
-1053 CTSLTNVTIP
+1053 
-1063 NSVIK
+1063 
-1068 INNGAFSRCAS
+1068 
-1079 LTSITIPDSVTGI
+1079 
-1092 GYHAFYK
+1092 
-1099 CINLNSATILSGATN
+1099 
-1114 IDNEAFEYCNKL
+1114 AFEYCNSL
-1126 KHIHIPYGSNY
+1126 KHIHIPYGTNY
-1137 SEYSRKVD
+1137 SEYSGKGE
-1145 LPTDPEYYFVLTSS
+1145 LPTKPEYYFALTAN
-1159 GHCPDESCPDG
+1159 GYCTDKNKKCIMG
-1170 LYQPD
+1170 LIPPD
-1175 IEDDRDNPN
+1175 IEPDYDNPN

-1247 IRNAVVNIDNLIIYG
+1247 ISNAVVNIDNLIIYG

-1342 YAPVL
+1342 YAPAL
-1347 RGGTLWIKGNF
+1347 RGGTLRIKGNF

-1416 GIMTCDANGIPV
+1416 GIMTCDANGTPV

-1438 DGSGEWYNG
+1438 DGTGEWYSG

-1664 VHCPTDVYIYNKNG
+1664 VHCPTDVYIYNKDG

-1683 VINNVINLDEDSDI
+1683 VINDVINLDENSDI

-1723 TGTMD
+1723 TGAMD

-1767 QLEGTASGES
+1767 QLEGTVSGES

-1789 NIATNGHKLTVADN
+1789 NIATNGHKLMVADN

-1836 SISIGGTAL
+1836 SISIGGAAL

-1852 KSYKYKVNAEL
+1852 KSYEYKVNAEL

-1868 VTAVAKD
+1868 VTAVAKN

-1896 ATVTVSSADGN
+1896 ATVTVTSADGN

-1962 HNFGEWTIKKEAT
+1962 HNFGEWTIEKEAT

-2042 HTTVIDAAV
+2042 HTTVTDAAV
-2051 APTCTESGLTEG
+2051 APTCTEPGLTEG
-2063 SHCSVCDEIIKEQ
+2063 SHCSVCDEVIKEQ

-2095 RTELQCMQSNHPY
+2095 QTELQCMQSNHPY

-2134 YTESDYDYIYIYD
+2134 YTESNYDYIYIYD
-2147 GDDELVGSY
+2147 GDDELIGSY
-2156 SGDELSGTKIT
+2156 SGGELSGAKIT

-2177 TSDSSNTE
+2177 TSDSDSTE
-2185 YGFALDKI
+2185 YGFALAKI
-2193 EYSTEAQCAHSNTEI
+2193 EAFDVIPCDHSNTEI
-2208 RNAKSAGCTTEG
+2208 RNTKSANCITDG

-2226 CKDCGEKISSGEV
+2226 CKDCGELISSGEV
-2239 IPATGHTE
+2239 IPATGDHKFG
-2247 VTDKA
+2247 DW
-2252 VAATCTKTGL
+2252 KT
-2262 TEGKHCSVC
+2262 
-2271 DAVIKAQEVVPA
+2271 
-2283 KGHTEVTDK
+2283 
-2292 AVEATCTK
+2292 
-2300 TGLTE
+2300 
-2305 GKHCSVCDAVIKAQE
+2305 
-2320 VVPATGKHSFGNWKI
+2320 

-2349 TCSVCGKVETQT
+2349 SCPDCGKVETAT

-2366 HKYVNTVVK
+2366 HKYDNTVVK
-2375 PTYTAQGYTL
+2375 PTYTAKGYTL
-2385 HKCSVCGTSYKDTYT
+2385 HKCTACGASYKDAYT
-2400 AKLTLA
+2400 ATLTLA
-2406 KVTGVRLGGRAADA
+2406 KIGGFKVKAKDSTSIT
-2420 LRVNWN
+2420 LQWN
-2426 KDANASGYIVE
+2426 KNSSASGYIIEAYNGKTWVQVTKVTSNNTLTYKVTKLSASKTYRYRIKAYKTE
-2437 MYQGNKWV
+2437 GKSTAYSAYSATLSVNTNPTNISGFKAKAKSYNSITLQWNKNTSATGYELQKWDGKKWV
-2445 RAAKIASN
+2445 TLTKISKN
-2453 ATTTYRAS
+2453 STTTYTVKS
-2461 GLKASTVYK
+2461 LKASTTYK
-2470 FRVRAY
+2470 YKIRAY
-2476 KMSGKTAVYS
+2476 KTIGKATQYS
-2486 AYSTE
+2486 AYTATLSVN
-2491 LAARTNPSVMTGV
+2491 TNPSNM
-2504 KLSGRAADA
+2504 SGFKAKSKSYNSIT
-2513 LRINWTKNT
+2513 LQWNKNT
-2522 SADGY
+2522 SATGYELQKWDGK
-2527 IIEMYQ
+2527 
-2533 GNKWVRVAKI
+2533 KWVTLTKI
-2543 TNSNTTTFRKAGL
+2543 SKNSTITYTVKSL
-2556 KASSVYKFR
+2556 KASTTYKYR
-2565 VRAYKM
+2565 IRAYKTIGKATQYSAYTATLSVNTNPANM
-2571 SGSTAL
+2571 SGF
-2577 YGSYSAT
+2577 
-2584 VTARTNPSIVKGV
+2584 
-2597 KIGGKAKDAL
+2597 KAKSKSY
-2607 RVNWTKNASA
+2607 NSITFQWNKNASA
-2617 QGYIVEMYKGGKWVR
+2617 TGYELQKWDGKKWVTLT
-2632 VAKITNGNT
+2632 KISKNST
-2641 TTYRKVG
+2641 TTYTVKSLKASTNYKYRIRAYKTIGKATQYSAYTAMLSVNTNPTNMSG
-2648 LAKNTAYK
+2648 FKAKSTAKTSVTLQWNKNTSATGYELQKWDGKKWVSAAKVTKNSTVTSTVKSLKKNTSYK
-2656 FRVKA
+2656 FRIRAYKTIGKATQYSSWSGTLTVKT
-2661 YYMSGKTALYGNY
+2661 K
-2674 GSVSGKTAAK
+2674 K

>member
-1 MKLKRFAAGF
+1 MKLKRFAAGIT
-11 VAAVM
+11 AAVM

-23 PLGDILPEVKVNVAT
+23 PLVDILPEVKANVAT
-38 VAGAETYGDF
+38 VAGAETYEDF
-48 WYDILDDGTVE
+48 AYDILDDGTVE
-59 ITDYSGSAENVN
+59 ITDYSGSAENVD

-107 GDYAFDWC
+107 GDYAFDCC

-128 SIGYS
+128 SIGEC
-133 AFKYCASLANI
+133 AFKYCTSLAGI

-158 DNCRNLISVTMPDS
+158 DNCRNLISVTIPNS
-172 VISIAKSTFCDC
+172 VISIGKSTFEDCTSLTSITIPESVTSIGESAFSGC
-184 KSLTSITIPDS
+184 KSLTSITIPES
-195 VTNIGD
+195 VTSIGE
-201 SAFRGCESL
+201 SAFSGCKSL

-223 YSAFF
+223 DSAFYS
-228 KCEELIEIIVN
+228 CENLIEIIVN

-264 SGKFGRRYT
+264 SGKFVGRYIIPNGVTSIGDCAFSGCSGLTSIT

-282 DSAFIGCTSLTS
+282 DSAFSGCSSLTS
-294 ITIPNSVTSIGDSA
+294 VTIPNGVNNIGSDAFYGCRNLKNITIPDSVMSIGDSA
-308 FSGCT
+308 FSGCS
-313 SLTSITIPN
+313 SLTSVSIPN
-322 SVASLGDSTFSDC
+322 GVNNIGSDAFC
-335 TGLTSITIPDSV
+335 NCS
-347 ASIGDST
+347 
-354 FSDCT
+354 
-359 SLASITIPDSVTSI
+359 SLASITIPGSVTNI
-373 GDWAFSNC
+373 GESAFE
-381 TSLASITIP
+381 
-390 DSVTSIGD
+390 
-398 WAFKFCSNITSIDV
+398 FCSNITSIDV

-422 NNVLFNKDKTELM
+422 NDVLFNKNKTELI
-435 VYPCGKDDKSYKIP
+435 VYPCGKDDKSYI
-449 DSVTHIGDWTF
+449 
-460 YNCTSLES
+460 
-468 IEIPDSVT
+468 IPDSVT
-476 SIGYKAFCNC
+476 SIRNSAFHSCSNLTSVTIPNSVTSIGYRAFCNC

-510 ESKNFS
+510 GNENNS
-516 GKVNDIFVI
+516 GDVNTIFVV

-542 TCKKLCTG
+542 THKTLCTG

-596 EINDENNLCV
+596 ETDDENNLCV

-612 PVNVVIPSEVDGKSV
+612 PVNVVVPSEVDGKRV
-627 TSIYGAFSDCSSLTS
+627 TSIGYSAFSGCKSLTS

-650 SIGYWYFDSCENLNE
+650 CIGSFYSCENLIE
-665 INVNLDNKNY
+665 IIVNLDNKNY
-675 TSVNGV
+675 TSVNGI
-681 LFNKDKTTLL
+681 LFNKDKTELICYPSGKFGM
-691 RYPCG
+691 RYT
-696 KNDKNYIIPDSVT
+696 IPNGVT
-709 SIGYESFERCTNLAS
+709 SIG
-724 ITIPDSVT
+724 DS
-732 EIDSRAFSGC
+732 AFSSC
-742 TSLASITIPN
+742 SNLTSITIPN
-752 SVTSIGSSAFDGC
+752 SVTSIGDSAFGGC
-765 SSLTEIKVE
+765 SSLT
-774 IGNLNYVSVNGV
+774 SV
-786 LYNKNKTT
+786 T
-794 ILCYPAGKKDKNY
+794 
-807 TIIDGVTSINVCA
+807 
-820 FENCKSLTSIAIPNS
+820 IPNS
-835 VTSIGGSAFYDCT
+835 VTSIGDEAFW
-848 SLASI
+848 S
-853 TISNRVTSIDD
+853 
-864 GTFYNCSSLTSIMI
+864 CSSLTSI
-878 PGSVTNI
+878 T
-885 GYHAFRG
+885 
-892 CTSLTSIS
+892 
-900 IPDSVT
+900 IPDRVT
-906 SIGDGAFFGC
+906 SIGWYAFKYCSSLIAIDVAVDNENYTAVDGVLFSNDTKNIICYPEGK
-916 TSLKSITIPNSVT
+916 TDKSYTIPNGV
-929 NIDDCAFYNCTS
+929 
-941 LASITI
+941 
-947 PDSVI
+947 
-952 NIGSSMFRY
+952 
-961 CISLTDVTIPNSMTS
+961 TS
-976 IGGSAFEGCTS
+976 IGNWAFQNCTS

-992 IPDSVTSIGDTA
+992 IPDSVTSIGDSA
-1004 FFDCISLKNVTI
+1004 FEYCTSLTSITIPNSVTNIDWYAFRFCTSLTNIEIPRNVTSIGQQVFDNCISLKNIAIPNSVTSIGEYAFRDCSSLTSVTIPDGVMSIGDSAFSSCSSLTSIMIPDGVTSIGKYAFYKCSSLASVTI

-1024 NGAFMNCTNLTSIMI
+1024 NRAFENCSSLASVTISNSVTSIGERTFYNCSSLASVTIPESVTSIGYGAFE
-1039 PGSVTNIGYSAFYN
+1039 Y
-1053 CTSLTNVTIP
+1053 CTSLTSITISESVTSIGNYAFKNCSSLTSVTIP
-1063 NSVIK
+1063 NSVDNIGM
-1068 INNGAFSRCAS
+1068 GAFSYC
-1079 LTSITIPDSVTGI
+1079 
-1092 GYHAFYK
+1092 
-1099 CINLNSATILSGATN
+1099 
-1114 IDNEAFEYCNKL
+1114 DNL
-1126 KHIHIPYGSNY
+1126 KHIHIPYGTNY
-1137 SEYSRKVD
+1137 YEYSGKCG

-1697 IIFVENS
+1697 IIFVDNS

-1767 QLEGTASGES
+1767 QLEGTVSGES

-1836 SISIGGTAL
+1836 SISIGGAAL

-1852 KSYKYKVNAEL
+1852 KSYEYKVNAEL

-1896 ATVTVSSADGN
+1896 ATVTVTSADGN

-1930 TDYRDYIAGFDS
+1930 ADYRDYIAGFDS

-1975 CSEKGIATRTCADC
+1975 CSEKGVATRTCADC

-2051 APTCTESGLTEG
+2051 APSCTEPGLTEG

-2185 YGFALDKI
+2185 YGFALAKI
-2193 EYSTEAQCAHSNTEI
+2193 EAIYETQCDHSNTEI

-2226 CKDCGEKISSGEV
+2226 CKNCGEKISSGEV
-2239 IPATGHTE
+2239 IPAKGHTE

-2271 DAVIKAQEVVPA
+2271 NAVIKAQE
-2283 KGHTEVTDK
+2283 T
-2292 AVEATCTK
+2292 
-2300 TGLTE
+2300 
-2305 GKHCSVCDAVIKAQE
+2305 
-2320 VVPATGKHSFGNWKI
+2320 VPATGKHSFGNWKI

-2349 TCSVCGKVETQT
+2349 TCSGCGKVETQT

-2385 HKCSVCGTSYKDTYT
+2385 HKCSVCGASYKDTYT

-2406 KVTGVRLGGRAADA
+2406 KVTGVKLGGRAADA
-2420 LRVNWN
+2420 LRVNWTKN
-2426 KDANASGYIVE
+2426 ANASGYIVE
-2437 MYQGNKWV
+2437 MYKGGKWV
-2445 RAAKIASN
+2445 RVAKITNNS
-2453 ATTTYRAS
+2453 TTTFRKA
-2461 GLKASTVYK
+2461 GLKAGTVYK
-2470 FRVRAY
+2470 FRVKAY
-2476 KMSGKTAVYS
+2476 KMSGKTAVYG
-2486 AYSTE
+2486 AYSATV
-2491 LAARTNPSVMTGV
+2491 AARTNPSVMTGA

-2527 IIEMYQ
+2527 IVEMYQ

-2543 TNSNTTTFRKAGL
+2543 TNNSTTTFRKAGL

-2571 SGSTAL
+2571 SGKTAL
-2577 YGSYSAT
+2577 YGNYSAT

-2607 RVNWTKNASA
+2607 RVNWTKNTSA

-2641 TTYRKVG
+2641 TTFRKAG

-2656 FRVKA
+2656 FRVCA

>member
-1 MKLKRFAAGF
+1 MKLKRLAAGIT
-11 VAAVM
+11 AAVM

-23 PLGDILPEVKVNVAT
+23 PLGDILPEVKANVAT
-38 VAGAETYGDF
+38 VAGAETYTYGDF
-48 WYDILDDGTVE
+48 EYYILDDGTVE
-59 ITDYSGSAENVN
+59 ITDYSGSAENVD

-81 TSIGDN
+81 TSIGDH
-87 AFYNC
+87 AF
-92 SSIISITIPNSVTSI
+92 
-107 GDYAFDWC
+107 GDC
-115 LHLKSIT
+115 I
-122 IPNSVT
+122 
-128 SIGYS
+128 
-133 AFKYCASLANI
+133 
-144 EIPDSVTSIGEFAF
+144 
-158 DNCRNLISVTMPDS
+158 
-172 VISIAKSTFCDC
+172 
-184 KSLTSITIPDS
+184 SLTSITIPDS
-195 VTNIGD
+195 VTEIGYSAFSGCTSLTNITIPDSVTSIGD
-201 SAFRGCESL
+201 YAFEGCTSLTNITIPDSVTSIGDWAFHGCTSL

-223 YSAFF
+223 EYAFFGCSSLTSITIPNSVTSIGGSAFEGTALLDKQTTPVKYADSWVVNCDSDVENVIIKSGTKGIANSTFFGCSSLTSITIPDSVTSIGEYAF
-228 KCEELIEIIVN
+228 KGCCISLTSITIPDSVTEIGNRAFEDCSSLISITIPNSVTDIGRSAFSGCTSLTAIDVEVGN
-239 LDNKNYTSVNGILF
+239 NNYTSVNGVLF

-264 SGKFGRRYT
+264 AGKTDKSYN

-282 DSAFIGCTSLTS
+282 DYAFEDCTSLTSITIPDSVTSIGDSAFEDCSSLTSITIPDSVTSIGDSAFEDCSSLTSITIPNSVTSIGEFAFFGCSSLTSITIPDRVTSIGRGAFRECSILTSITIPDSVTEINNGAFYNCASLVSITIPNSVTSIGEFAFFGCSSLTSITIPDRVTSIGRGAFEDCTSLTSITIPDSVTSIGEYAFDECSSLKSITIPDSVTEIGSSAFSGCTSLTS
-294 ITIPNSVTSIGDSA
+294 ITIPNSVTSIGNYA
-308 FSGCT
+308 F
-313 SLTSITIPN
+313 
-322 SVASLGDSTFSDC
+322 
-335 TGLTSITIPDSV
+335 
-347 ASIGDST
+347 
-354 FSDCT
+354 
-359 SLASITIPDSVTSI
+359 
-373 GDWAFSNC
+373 
-381 TSLASITIP
+381 
-390 DSVTSIGD
+390 
-398 WAFKFCSNITSIDV
+398 
-412 AVNNKNYISV
+412 
-422 NNVLFNKDKTELM
+422 NV
-435 VYPCGKDDKSYKIP
+435 
-449 DSVTHIGDWTF
+449 
-460 YNCTSLES
+460 
-468 IEIPDSVT
+468 
-476 SIGYKAFCNC
+476 
-486 PLLINVEIP
+486 
-495 NSVEKIEYG
+495 
-504 AFGYIG
+504 
-510 ESKNFS
+510 
-516 GKVNDIFVI
+516 
-525 YCANNSVAASY
+525 
-536 AEENGI
+536 
-542 TCKKLCTG
+542 
-550 SHTYSNE
+550 
-557 WTVDREATIDD
+557 
-568 FGIKSRHCTK
+568 
-578 CGFATD
+578 
-584 ITVIPQKYELIY
+584 
-596 EINDENNLCV
+596 
-606 SGYKGK
+606 
-612 PVNVVIPSEVDGKSV
+612 
-627 TSIYGAFSDCSSLTS
+627 CSSLTS

-650 SIGYWYFDSCENLNE
+650 YIGYY
-665 INVNLDNKNY
+665 
-675 TSVNGV
+675 
-681 LFNKDKTTLL
+681 
-691 RYPCG
+691 
-696 KNDKNYIIPDSVT
+696 
-709 SIGYESFERCTNLAS
+709 
-724 ITIPDSVT
+724 
-732 EIDSRAFSGC
+732 AFGNCS
-742 TSLASITIPN
+742 SLTSITIPN
-752 SVTSIGSSAFDGC
+752 SVD
-765 SSLTEIKVE
+765 
-774 IGNLNYVSVNGV
+774 
-786 LYNKNKTT
+786 
-794 ILCYPAGKKDKNY
+794 
-807 TIIDGVTSINVCA
+807 
-820 FENCKSLTSIAIPNS
+820 
-835 VTSIGGSAFYDCT
+835 
-848 SLASI
+848 
-853 TISNRVTSIDD
+853 
-864 GTFYNCSSLTSIMI
+864 
-878 PGSVTNI
+878 
-885 GYHAFRG
+885 
-892 CTSLTSIS
+892 
-900 IPDSVT
+900 
-906 SIGDGAFFGC
+906 
-916 TSLKSITIPNSVT
+916 
-929 NIDDCAFYNCTS
+929 NID
-941 LASITI
+941 
-947 PDSVI
+947 
-952 NIGSSMFRY
+952 M
-961 CISLTDVTIPNSMTS
+961 
-976 IGGSAFEGCTS
+976 
-987 LTSIT
+987 
-992 IPDSVTSIGDTA
+992 
-1004 FFDCISLKNVTI
+1004 
-1016 SNSVTSIG
+1016 
-1024 NGAFMNCTNLTSIMI
+1024 
-1039 PGSVTNIGYSAFYN
+1039 
-1053 CTSLTNVTIP
+1053 
-1063 NSVIK
+1063 
-1068 INNGAFSRCAS
+1068 GAFSYC
-1079 LTSITIPDSVTGI
+1079 
-1092 GYHAFYK
+1092 
-1099 CINLNSATILSGATN
+1099 
-1114 IDNEAFEYCNKL
+1114 DNL
-1126 KHIHIPYGSNY
+1126 KHIHIPYGTNY
-1137 SEYSRKVD
+1137 SEYSGKGG

-1159 GHCPDESCPDG
+1159 GHCPDESCPNG

-1195 SDSNATSNGVMSSI
+1195 SDSNATSNGVISSI

-1342 YAPVL
+1342 YAPAL
-1347 RGGTLWIKGNF
+1347 RGGTLRVKGNF

-1375 FGNTDKKLSVGSF
+1375 FGNTYKKLSVGSF

-1416 GIMTCDANGIPV
+1416 GIMTCDANGTPV

-1683 VINNVINLDEDSDI
+1683 VINDVINLDEDSDI
-1697 IIFVENS
+1697 IIFVDNS
-1704 EKTIYLDDEKY
+1704 EKTIYFDDEKY

-1767 QLEGTASGES
+1767 QLKGTVSGES

-1836 SISIGGTAL
+1836 SKSIGGAAL

-1852 KSYKYKVNAEL
+1852 KSYEYKVNAEL

-1896 ATVTVSSADGN
+1896 ATVTVTSADGN

-1975 CSEKGIATRTCADC
+1975 CSEKGVATRTCADC

-2095 RTELQCMQSNHPY
+2095 QTELQCMQSNHPY

-2115 WTIHRDGAV
+2115 WTIHREGAV

-2147 GDDELVGSY
+2147 GDDELIGSY
-2156 SGDELSGTKIT
+2156 SGDELSGAKIT

-2177 TSDSSNTE
+2177 TSDSSSTE

-2193 EYSTEAQCAHSNTEI
+2193 EYSTEALCDHNNTEI
-2208 RNAKSAGCTTEG
+2208 RNAVSAGCTTEG

-2226 CKDCGEKISSGEV
+2226 CTDCDELISSGEV

-2247 VTDKA
+2247 VIDKA

-2262 TEGKHCSVC
+2262 TEGKHCSIC
-2271 DAVIKAQEVVPA
+2271 GTVIKAQE
-2283 KGHTEVTDK
+2283 T
-2292 AVEATCTK
+2292 
-2300 TGLTE
+2300 
-2305 GKHCSVCDAVIKAQE
+2305 
-2320 VVPATGKHSFGNWKI
+2320 VPATGKHSFGDWKI

-2343 TGTKTR
+2343 TGTKTI

-2406 KVTGVRLGGRAADA
+2406 KVTGVKLGGRAADA
-2420 LRVNWN
+2420 LRVNWTKN
-2426 KDANASGYIVE
+2426 ANASGYIVE

-2445 RAAKIASN
+2445 RVAKITNNS
-2453 ATTTYRAS
+2453 TTTFRKA
-2461 GLKASTVYK
+2461 GLKAGTAYK

-2491 LAARTNPSVMTGV
+2491 LAARTNPSVIKGA
-2504 KLSGRAADA
+2504 KLGGRAADA
-2513 LRINWTKNT
+2513 LRINWSKNA

-2527 IIEMYQ
+2527 IVEMYQ

-2543 TNSNTTTFRKAGL
+2543 TSNSTTTFRKAGL
-2556 KASSVYKFR
+2556 KASTVYKFR

-2571 SGSTAL
+2571 SGKTAL
-2577 YGSYSAT
+2577 YGNYSAT

-2641 TTYRKVG
+2641 TTYRKAG

-2656 FRVKA
+2656 FRVRA
-2661 YYMSGKTALYGNY
+2661 YHMSGKTALYGNY

>member
-1 MKLKRFAAGF
+1 MKLKRLAAGIT
-11 VAAVM
+11 AAVM
-16 AFTVVGT
+16 AFAVVGT
-23 PLGDILPEVKVNVAT
+23 PLGDILPEVKANVAT
-38 VAGAETYGDF
+38 VAGAETYTYGDF
-48 WYDILDDGTVE
+48 EYDDYVIVDDDRVE
-59 ITDYSGSAENVN
+59 IKDYSGSAENVN

-92 SSIISITIPNSVTSI
+92 SSIISITIPDSVTSIGVGAFNGCKSLTNITIPDNVTYIGDSAFKGCTSLESIMIPDSVTRIGSDAFYGTALLNNQVSSEKYVDTWFISCDNNVRSITIKNGTTGIADSTFYECTSLTSVTIPHSVTSIGNDAFSGCASLTSIEIPDSVKSIGNSAFSGCSSLTSITIQGSVTSI
-107 GDYAFDWC
+107 GDYAFYGC
-115 LHLKSIT
+115 RNLKNITIPDSVTSIGSSAFSDCSKLRSIT

-128 SIGYS
+128 SIGNS
-133 AFKYCASLANI
+133 AF
-144 EIPDSVTSIGEFAF
+144 E
-158 DNCRNLISVTMPDS
+158 
-172 VISIAKSTFCDC
+172 DC
-184 KSLTSITIPDS
+184 TSLTSITIPD
-195 VTNIGD
+195 
-201 SAFRGCESL
+201 
-210 TSITIPDSVTSIG
+210 
-223 YSAFF
+223 
-228 KCEELIEIIVN
+228 
-239 LDNKNYTSVNGILF
+239 
-253 NKDKTELICYP
+253 
-264 SGKFGRRYT
+264 
-273 IPNGVTSIG
+273 GVTSIG
-282 DSAFIGCTSLTS
+282 DSAFYNCTSLTAIDVKAGNLNYTSVNGVLFNNEKTELICYPASKADKSYTILDSVMCIMNRAFFGNSRLTS
-294 ITIPNSVTSIGDSA
+294 ITIPN
-308 FSGCT
+308 
-313 SLTSITIPN
+313 
-322 SVASLGDSTFSDC
+322 
-335 TGLTSITIPDSV
+335 
-347 ASIGDST
+347 
-354 FSDCT
+354 
-359 SLASITIPDSVTSI
+359 
-373 GDWAFSNC
+373 
-381 TSLASITIP
+381 
-390 DSVTSIGD
+390 
-398 WAFKFCSNITSIDV
+398 
-412 AVNNKNYISV
+412 
-422 NNVLFNKDKTELM
+422 
-435 VYPCGKDDKSYKIP
+435 
-449 DSVTHIGDWTF
+449 
-460 YNCTSLES
+460 
-468 IEIPDSVT
+468 SVT

-495 NSVEKIEYG
+495 NSVEEIEYG

-542 TCKKLCTG
+542 TRKTLCMG

-596 EINDENNLCV
+596 EIDDENNLCV

-612 PVNVVIPSEVDGKSV
+612 PVNVVIPSEVDGKRV
-627 TSIYGAFSDCSSLTS
+627 TSIGYSAFSGCKSLTS

-650 SIGYWYFDSCENLNE
+650 CIGSFYSCENLIE
-665 INVNLDNKNY
+665 IIVNLDNKNY
-675 TSVNGV
+675 TSVNGI
-681 LFNKDKTTLL
+681 LFNKDKTGLICYPSGKFGM
-691 RYPCG
+691 RYT
-696 KNDKNYIIPDSVT
+696 IPNGVT
-709 SIGYESFERCTNLAS
+709 SIG
-724 ITIPDSVT
+724 DS
-732 EIDSRAFSGC
+732 AFSSC
-742 TSLASITIPN
+742 SNLTSITIPN
-752 SVTSIGSSAFDGC
+752 SVTSIGDSAFGGC
-765 SSLTEIKVE
+765 SSLT
-774 IGNLNYVSVNGV
+774 SV
-786 LYNKNKTT
+786 T
-794 ILCYPAGKKDKNY
+794 
-807 TIIDGVTSINVCA
+807 
-820 FENCKSLTSIAIPNS
+820 IPNS
-835 VTSIGGSAFYDCT
+835 VTSIGDEAFW
-848 SLASI
+848 S
-853 TISNRVTSIDD
+853 
-864 GTFYNCSSLTSIMI
+864 CSSLTSITI
-878 PGSVTNI
+878 PDRV
-885 GYHAFRG
+885 
-892 CTSLTSIS
+892 TSIGWYAFKYCS
-900 IPDSVT
+900 SLIAIDVAVDNENYTAVDGVLFNNDTKNIICYPEGKTDKSYTIPNGVT
-906 SIGDGAFFGC
+906 SIGD
-916 TSLKSITIPNSVT
+916 
-929 NIDDCAFYNCTS
+929 
-941 LASITI
+941 
-947 PDSVI
+947 
-952 NIGSSMFRY
+952 
-961 CISLTDVTIPNSMTS
+961 
-976 IGGSAFEGCTS
+976 SAFKDCLS

-992 IPDSVTSIGDTA
+992 IPDSVTSIGDSA
-1004 FFDCISLKNVTI
+1004 FEDCLSLTCITIPDSVTNIGWYAFRFCTSLTNIEIPRNVTSIGQQVFDNCISLKNIAIPNSVTSIGEYAFRDCSSLTSVTIPDGVMSIGDSAFSSCSSLTSIMIPDGVTSIGKYAFYKCSSLASVTI

-1024 NGAFMNCTNLTSIMI
+1024 NRAFENCSSLASVTISNSVTSIGERTFYNCSSLACVTIPESVTSIEYGAFED
-1039 PGSVTNIGYSAFYN
+1039 
-1053 CTSLTNVTIP
+1053 CTSLTSITISKSVTSIGDYAFEGCTSLTSVTIP
-1063 NSVIK
+1063 NSVDNIGV
-1068 INNGAFSRCAS
+1068 GAFSYC
-1079 LTSITIPDSVTGI
+1079 
-1092 GYHAFYK
+1092 
-1099 CINLNSATILSGATN
+1099 
-1114 IDNEAFEYCNKL
+1114 DNL
-1126 KHIHIPYGSNY
+1126 KHIHIPYGTNY
-1137 SEYSRKVD
+1137 YEYSGKCG

-1247 IRNAVVNIDNLIIYG
+1247 ISNAVVNIDNLIIYG

-1324 QNAGSTIK
+1324 QNAGSIIK

-1342 YAPVL
+1342 YAPAL
-1347 RGGTLWIKGNF
+1347 KGGTLWVKGNF

-1416 GIMTCDANGIPV
+1416 GIMTCDANGTPV

-1447 WIGSVSKQFDSYGS
+1447 WIGSVSRQFDSYGS

-1751 DGDHV
+1751 DGNHV

-1836 SISIGGTAL
+1836 SISIGGAAL

-1852 KSYKYKVNAEL
+1852 KSYEYKVNAEL

-1896 ATVTVSSADGN
+1896 AIVTVTSADGN

-1930 TDYRDYIAGFDS
+1930 TDYRDYIAAFDS

-2026 TRCKAKK
+2026 TCCKAKK

-2063 SHCSVCDEIIKEQ
+2063 SHCSVCDEVIKEQ

-2095 RTELQCMQSNHPY
+2095 QTELQCMQSNHPY

-2134 YTESDYDYIYIYD
+2134 CTESDYDYIYIYD
-2147 GDDELVGSY
+2147 GDDELIGSY
-2156 SGDELSGTKIT
+2156 SGDELSGKTIS

-2185 YGFALDKI
+2185 YGFALDKV
-2193 EYSTEAQCAHSNTEI
+2193 EYSMEAQCAHSNTEI
-2208 RNAKSAGCTTEG
+2208 RNAKSAGCITEG

-2239 IPATGHTE
+2239 IPAKGHTE

-2262 TEGKHCSVC
+2262 TEG
-2271 DAVIKAQEVVPA
+2271 I
-2283 KGHTEVTDK
+2283 
-2292 AVEATCTK
+2292 
-2300 TGLTE
+2300 
-2305 GKHCSVCDAVIKAQE
+2305 HCSVCDAVIKAQE

-2349 TCSVCGKVETQT
+2349 TCSGCGKVETQT
-2361 IAKTA
+2361 IAKMA

-2406 KVTGVRLGGRAADA
+2406 KVTGVKLAGRAADA
-2420 LRVNWN
+2420 LRINWTKN
-2426 KDANASGYIVE
+2426 ANADGYIVE

-2445 RAAKIASN
+2445 RVAKITSN
-2453 ATTTYRAS
+2453 STTTFRKAGLKASTVYKFRVRAYKMEGKTVAYGAYS
-2461 GLKASTVYK
+2461 TELAARTNPSVMTGAKLGGRAADALRINWTKNTSADGYIVEMYQGNKWVRVGKITNNSTTTFRKAGLKASTVYK

-2476 KMSGKTAVYS
+2476 KMSGKTA
-2486 AYSTE
+2486 
-2491 LAARTNPSVMTGV
+2491 
-2504 KLSGRAADA
+2504 
-2513 LRINWTKNT
+2513 
-2522 SADGY
+2522 
-2527 IIEMYQ
+2527 
-2533 GNKWVRVAKI
+2533 
-2543 TNSNTTTFRKAGL
+2543 
-2556 KASSVYKFR
+2556 
-2565 VRAYKM
+2565 
-2571 SGSTAL
+2571 L
-2577 YGSYSAT
+2577 YGNYSAT

-2641 TTYRKVG
+2641 TTFRKAG
-2648 LAKNTAYK
+2648 LAKNTTYK

>member
-1 MKLKRFAAGF
+1 MKLKRFAAGIT
-11 VAAVM
+11 AAVM

-23 PLGDILPEVKVNVAT
+23 PLGDILPEVKANVAT
-38 VAGAETYGDF
+38 VASAAETYGDF
-48 WYDILDDGTVE
+48 GYDILDDGTVE
-59 ITDYSGSAENVN
+59 ITDYSGSAENVD

-81 TSIGDN
+81 TSIGKE
-87 AFYNC
+87 AFYYC
-92 SSIISITIPNSVTSI
+92 TSLASIVSITIPDSVVNIGNSAFYHCESLKSITIPDSVTSI
-107 GDYAFDWC
+107 GDSAFGYCRSLTTIDVNAGNKNYTSVNGVLFNKEKTDLIC
-115 LHLKSIT
+115 HPAGKTNRSYTIPSGVTSIGDSAFCSCKNLDMIEIPDSVTSIDNSAFNSCEALTSIIIPNSVISIGDNAFRYCYNLAGITIPDSVTSLGSFAFSLCEKLICIT

-128 SIGYS
+128 SIGYGT
-133 AFKYCASLANI
+133 F
-144 EIPDSVTSIGEFAF
+144 E
-158 DNCRNLISVTMPDS
+158 NCT
-172 VISIAKSTFCDC
+172 
-184 KSLTSITIPDS
+184 
-195 VTNIGD
+195 
-201 SAFRGCESL
+201 SL

-223 YSAFF
+223 AGAFSDCTRLTNITIPDSVTSIENGAF
-228 KCEELIEIIVN
+228 ENCSSLTNVTIPNGVNSISEYAFYGCINLKNIAIPDGVKRIGDGAFENCKSLTSIIIPNGVTNIGNYAFRSCYNLINITIPDSVTNIGNGAFAACVGLKTIDLASEN
-239 LDNKNYTSVNGILF
+239 SNYIAINGVLF
-253 NKDKTELICYP
+253 NKDKTQLKCYP
-264 SGKFGRRYT
+264 AGKTDESYV
-273 IPNGVTSIG
+273 IP
-282 DSAFIGCTSLTS
+282 D
-294 ITIPNSVTSIGDSA
+294 SVTSIGDSA
-308 FSGCT
+308 FDDCT
-313 SLTSITIPN
+313 KLTS
-322 SVASLGDSTFSDC
+322 V
-335 TGLTSITIPDSV
+335 TIPDSV
-347 ASIGDST
+347 KIIGDSA
-354 FSDCT
+354 FYSCT
-359 SLASITIPDSVTSI
+359 KLTNISIPNSVT
-373 GDWAFSNC
+373 F
-381 TSLASITIP
+381 
-390 DSVTSIGD
+390 
-398 WAFKFCSNITSIDV
+398 
-412 AVNNKNYISV
+412 
-422 NNVLFNKDKTELM
+422 
-435 VYPCGKDDKSYKIP
+435 
-449 DSVTHIGDWTF
+449 
-460 YNCTSLES
+460 
-468 IEIPDSVT
+468 
-476 SIGYKAFCNC
+476 IGYKAFCNC
-486 PLLINVEIP
+486 PLLINVTIP
-495 NSVEKIEYG
+495 DSVEVISTD
-504 AFGYIG
+504 AFGYI
-510 ESKNFS
+510 ESENFPEV
-516 GKVNDIFVI
+516 VNSVFVI
-525 YCANNSVAASY
+525 YSANNSVAVDY
-536 AEENGI
+536 AERNSI
-542 TCKKLCTG
+542 IHKALCTG

-557 WTVDREATIDD
+557 WAVDREATIYD
-568 FGIKSRHCTK
+568 FGIKSHHCTK

-596 EINDENNLCV
+596 ETDDENKYV
-606 SGYKGK
+606 SGFEGI
-612 PVNVVIPSEVDGKSV
+612 PVDVVIPSEVDGKSV
-627 TSIYGAFSDCSSLTS
+627 TSIYSTFSNCNCSNLTS

-650 SIGYWYFDSCENLNE
+650 RIDNGAFSHCENLND

-675 TSVNGV
+675 TSVDGV
-681 LFNKDKTTLL
+681 LFNKDKTKLL

-696 KNDKNYIIPDSVT
+696 KNDNSYIIPDGVT
-709 SIGYESFERCTNLAS
+709 SIGYEAFSNCTNLKS
-724 ITIPDSVT
+724 IILPDSVSSI
-732 EIDSRAFSGC
+732 ENGAFENC
-742 TSLASITIPN
+742 KRLTSITIPN
-752 SVTSIGSSAFDGC
+752 SVTSIGSYVFYGC
-765 SSLTEIKVE
+765 EKLTEIKVSAE
-774 IGNLNYVSVNGV
+774 NSKYISANGV

-794 ILCYPAGKKDKNY
+794 IICYPIGKKDKNY
-807 TIIDGVTSINVCA
+807 KIIDGVTSIGDSA
-820 FENCKSLTSIAIPNS
+820 FEECIDLTSITIPNS
-835 VTSIGGSAFYDCT
+835 VTSIGDSTFRDC
-848 SLASI
+848 I
-853 TISNRVTSIDD
+853 N
-864 GTFYNCSSLTSIMI
+864 LT
-878 PGSVTNI
+878 
-885 GYHAFRG
+885 
-892 CTSLTSIS
+892 
-900 IPDSVT
+900 
-906 SIGDGAFFGC
+906 
-916 TSLKSITIPNSVT
+916 
-929 NIDDCAFYNCTS
+929 
-941 LASITI
+941 SITI
-947 PDSVI
+947 PDS
-952 NIGSSMFRY
+952 
-961 CISLTDVTIPNSMTS
+961 MTS
-976 IGGSAFEGCTS
+976 IGDSAFRDCIN

-992 IPDSVTSIGDTA
+992 IPDSVTSIGDSA
-1004 FFDCISLKNVTI
+1004 FTDCIN
-1016 SNSVTSIG
+1016 
-1024 NGAFMNCTNLTSIMI
+1024 
-1039 PGSVTNIGYSAFYN
+1039 
-1053 CTSLTNVTIP
+1053 
-1063 NSVIK
+1063 
-1068 INNGAFSRCAS
+1068 
-1079 LTSITIPDSVTGI
+1079 LTSITIPDSVTSIEDSAFTACIRLISVALPDSIEYI
-1092 GYHAFYK
+1092 GYSTFENCESLTSITMPDSVMSIGRSAFNGCTSLTSITIPNSVMEIGRSAFNNCTSLKIITIPDSVTSIGKYAFFGCTK
-1099 CINLNSATILSGATN
+1099 LNSITILNSMTS
-1114 IDNEAFEYCNKL
+1114 IDNLAFENCDNL
-1126 KHIHIPYGSNY
+1126 KRIHIPYGTNY
-1137 SEYSRKVD
+1137 SEYLGKGG

-1324 QNAGSTIK
+1324 QNAGSIIK

-1342 YAPVL
+1342 YAPAL
-1347 RGGTLWIKGNF
+1347 KGGTLWVKGNF

-1416 GIMTCDANGIPV
+1416 GIMTCDANGTPV
-1428 ASRGKYLKDY
+1428 ASRGKYLNDY

-1447 WIGSVSKQFDSYGS
+1447 WIGSVSRQFDSYGS

-1896 ATVTVSSADGN
+1896 ATVTVTSADGN

-2076 EIIPALGHDIVNG
+2076 ESIPALGHDIVNG

-2208 RNAKSAGCTTEG
+2208 RNAKSAGCMTEG

-2239 IPATGHTE
+2239 ISAKGHTE

-2262 TEGKHCSVC
+2262 TEGIHCSVC
-2271 DAVIKAQEVVPA
+2271 NAVIKAQTVVPA
-2283 KGHTEVTDK
+2283 KGHTEVVDK
-2292 AVEATCTK
+2292 AVAATCTK

-2305 GKHCSVCDAVIKAQE
+2305 GKHCSVCNAVIKAQK

-2349 TCSVCGKVETQT
+2349 TCSGCGKVETAT
-2361 IAKTA
+2361 IAKVA

-2385 HKCSVCGTSYKDTYT
+2385 HKCSVCGASYKDTYT

-2406 KVTGVRLGGRAADA
+2406 KVTGVKLGGRAADA
-2420 LRVNWN
+2420 LRVNWIKN
-2426 KDANASGYIVE
+2426 ANADGYIVE

-2445 RAAKIASN
+2445 RVAKIASN
-2453 ATTTYRAS
+2453 VTTTYRAS

-2476 KMSGKTAVYS
+2476 KMEGKAVAYG

-2491 LAARTNPSVMTGV
+2491 LAARTNPSVMTGA
-2504 KLSGRAADA
+2504 KLGGRAADA
-2513 LRINWTKNT
+2513 LRINWTKNA

-2527 IIEMYQ
+2527 IVEMYQ
-2533 GNKWVRVAKI
+2533 GNKWVRAAKI
-2543 TNSNTTTFRKAGL
+2543 TNNNTTTFRKAGL

-2565 VRAYKM
+2565 VRAYNM
-2571 SGSTAL
+2571 SGKTAL
-2577 YGSYSAT
+2577 YGNYSAT

-2597 KIGGKAKDAL
+2597 KIAGKAKDAL
-2607 RVNWTKNASA
+2607 RVNWTKNSSA

-2641 TTYRKVG
+2641 TTFRKAG
-2648 LAKNTAYK
+2648 LAKNTTYK
-2656 FRVKA
+2656 FRVCA

>member
-1 MKLKRFAAGF
+1 MKLKRLAAGIT
-11 VAAVM
+11 AAVM
-16 AFTVVGT
+16 AFAVMGT
-23 PLGDILPEVKVNVAT
+23 PLGDILPFVRESVAT
-38 VAGAETYGDF
+38 TAGAESYGDF
-48 WYDILDDGTVE
+48 EYDIYYNGTVE
-59 ITDYSGSAENVN
+59 ITKYNGSAEKVD

-81 TSIGDN
+81 ASIGYA
-87 AFYNC
+87 AFYDCRNL
-92 SSIISITIPNSVTSI
+92 ISITIPSSVISIRKAFISCVNLKVIDVAVDNKYYASANGVLFDKEKKTLIYYPCGKNDESYTIPNGVTSI
-107 GDYAFDWC
+107 GEEAFDRCWN
-115 LHLKSIT
+115 LKSIT
-122 IPNSVT
+122 IPNGVVW
-128 SIGYS
+128 IGES
-133 AFKYCASLANI
+133 AFNSCTELINI
-144 EIPDSVTSIGEFAF
+144 TIPDSVESIGYGAF
-158 DNCRNLISVTMPDS
+158 GSCN
-172 VISIAKSTFCDC
+172 
-184 KSLTSITIPDS
+184 SLTSITIPDGVEIIDEITFYNCFNLTSISIPDS
-195 VTNIGD
+195 VTYIGK
-201 SAFRGCESL
+201 SAFYNCQSLTKITLPDGITNIENQAFKGCSNLIDITIPSSIENIDDWVFYGCYSL

-223 YSAFF
+223 ESAFYCC
-228 KCEELIEIIVN
+228 K
-239 LDNKNYTSVNGILF
+239 
-253 NKDKTELICYP
+253 
-264 SGKFGRRYT
+264 
-273 IPNGVTSIG
+273 
-282 DSAFIGCTSLTS
+282 SLTS
-294 ITIPNSVTSIGDSA
+294 ITIPNSVTSI
-308 FSGCT
+308 
-313 SLTSITIPN
+313 
-322 SVASLGDSTFSDC
+322 
-335 TGLTSITIPDSV
+335 
-347 ASIGDST
+347 
-354 FSDCT
+354 
-359 SLASITIPDSVTSI
+359 
-373 GDWAFSNC
+373 
-381 TSLASITIP
+381 
-390 DSVTSIGD
+390 
-398 WAFKFCSNITSIDV
+398 
-412 AVNNKNYISV
+412 
-422 NNVLFNKDKTELM
+422 
-435 VYPCGKDDKSYKIP
+435 DD
-449 DSVTHIGDWTF
+449 
-460 YNCTSLES
+460 
-468 IEIPDSVT
+468 
-476 SIGYKAFCNC
+476 
-486 PLLINVEIP
+486 
-495 NSVEKIEYG
+495 
-504 AFGYIG
+504 
-510 ESKNFS
+510 
-516 GKVNDIFVI
+516 
-525 YCANNSVAASY
+525 
-536 AEENGI
+536 
-542 TCKKLCTG
+542 
-550 SHTYSNE
+550 
-557 WTVDREATIDD
+557 
-568 FGIKSRHCTK
+568 
-578 CGFATD
+578 
-584 ITVIPQKYELIY
+584 
-596 EINDENNLCV
+596 
-606 SGYKGK
+606 
-612 PVNVVIPSEVDGKSV
+612 
-627 TSIYGAFSDCSSLTS
+627 
-642 ITIPDSVT
+642 
-650 SIGYWYFDSCENLNE
+650 
-665 INVNLDNKNY
+665 
-675 TSVNGV
+675 
-681 LFNKDKTTLL
+681 
-691 RYPCG
+691 
-696 KNDKNYIIPDSVT
+696 
-709 SIGYESFERCTNLAS
+709 
-724 ITIPDSVT
+724 
-732 EIDSRAFSGC
+732 
-742 TSLASITIPN
+742 
-752 SVTSIGSSAFDGC
+752 
-765 SSLTEIKVE
+765 
-774 IGNLNYVSVNGV
+774 
-786 LYNKNKTT
+786 
-794 ILCYPAGKKDKNY
+794 
-807 TIIDGVTSINVCA
+807 
-820 FENCKSLTSIAIPNS
+820 
-835 VTSIGGSAFYDCT
+835 
-848 SLASI
+848 
-853 TISNRVTSIDD
+853 
-864 GTFYNCSSLTSIMI
+864 
-878 PGSVTNI
+878 
-885 GYHAFRG
+885 
-892 CTSLTSIS
+892 
-900 IPDSVT
+900 
-906 SIGDGAFFGC
+906 
-916 TSLKSITIPNSVT
+916 
-929 NIDDCAFYNCTS
+929 
-941 LASITI
+941 
-947 PDSVI
+947 
-952 NIGSSMFRY
+952 
-961 CISLTDVTIPNSMTS
+961 
-976 IGGSAFEGCTS
+976 
-987 LTSIT
+987 
-992 IPDSVTSIGDTA
+992 
-1004 FFDCISLKNVTI
+1004 
-1016 SNSVTSIG
+1016 
-1024 NGAFMNCTNLTSIMI
+1024 
-1039 PGSVTNIGYSAFYN
+1039 
-1053 CTSLTNVTIP
+1053 
-1063 NSVIK
+1063 
-1068 INNGAFSRCAS
+1068 
-1079 LTSITIPDSVTGI
+1079 
-1092 GYHAFYK
+1092 
-1099 CINLNSATILSGATN
+1099 
-1114 IDNEAFEYCNKL
+1114 EAFEYCDNL
-1126 KHIHIPYGSNY
+1126 KHIHIPYGTNY
-1137 SEYSRKVD
+1137 SEYSGKGG
-1145 LPTDPEYYFVLTSS
+1145 LPADPEYYFVLASS
-1159 GHCPDESCPDG
+1159 GYCPDESCPDG

-1247 IRNAVVNIDNLIIYG
+1247 ISNAVVNIDNLIIYG

-1342 YAPVL
+1342 YAPAL

-1375 FGNTDKKLSVGSF
+1375 FGSTDKKLSAGGF
-1388 KFGKLYLTNEA
+1388 TFGKLYLTNEA

-1416 GIMTCDANGIPV
+1416 GIMTCDANGTPV

-1447 WIGSVSKQFDSYGS
+1447 WIGSVSRQFDSYGS

-1510 KNIKVNYKGKEKK
+1510 KNIKVNYKGKKKK

-1683 VINNVINLDEDSDI
+1683 VINDVINLDEDSDI

-1836 SISIGGTAL
+1836 SISIGGAAL

-1852 KSYKYKVNAEL
+1852 KSYEYKVNAEL

-1896 ATVTVSSADGN
+1896 ATVTVTSADGN

-2147 GDDELVGSY
+2147 GDDELIGSY
-2156 SGDELSGTKIT
+2156 SGDELSGKTIT

-2177 TSDSSNTE
+2177 TSDSSGTE
-2185 YGFALDKI
+2185 YGFALAKI
-2193 EYSTEAQCAHSNTEI
+2193 EAIYETQCDHSNTEI

-2226 CKDCGEKISSGEV
+2226 CKNCGEKISSGEV
-2239 IPATGHTE
+2239 IPAKGHTE

-2262 TEGKHCSVC
+2262 TEG
-2271 DAVIKAQEVVPA
+2271 I
-2283 KGHTEVTDK
+2283 
-2292 AVEATCTK
+2292 
-2300 TGLTE
+2300 
-2305 GKHCSVCDAVIKAQE
+2305 HCSVCDAVIKAQE

-2343 TGTKTR
+2343 EGTQTR
-2349 TCSVCGKVETQT
+2349 TCSGCGKVETAT
-2361 IAKTA
+2361 IAKVA
-2366 HKYVNTVVK
+2366 HKYVDTVVK

-2406 KVTGVRLGGRAADA
+2406 KVTGVKLGGRAADA
-2420 LRVNWN
+2420 LRVNWT
-2426 KDANASGYIVE
+2426 KNASADGYIVE

-2445 RAAKIASN
+2445 RVAKITSN

-2476 KMSGKTAVYS
+2476 KMEGKAVAYG

-2491 LAARTNPSVMTGV
+2491 LAARTNPSVVKGA

-2513 LRINWTKNT
+2513 LRINWSKNA

-2527 IIEMYQ
+2527 IVEIYQ

-2543 TNSNTTTFRKAGL
+2543 TSNSTTTFRKAGL
-2556 KASSVYKFR
+2556 KASTVYKFR

-2571 SGSTAL
+2571 SGKTAL
-2577 YGSYSAT
+2577 YGNYSAT
-2584 VTARTNPSIVKGV
+2584 VTARTNPSVMTGV

-2607 RVNWTKNASA
+2607 RVNWAKNASA

-2632 VAKITNGNT
+2632 VAKITNSNT
-2641 TTYRKVG
+2641 ATFRKAG
-2648 LAKNTAYK
+2648 LAKNTTYK
-2656 FRVKA
+2656 FRVCA